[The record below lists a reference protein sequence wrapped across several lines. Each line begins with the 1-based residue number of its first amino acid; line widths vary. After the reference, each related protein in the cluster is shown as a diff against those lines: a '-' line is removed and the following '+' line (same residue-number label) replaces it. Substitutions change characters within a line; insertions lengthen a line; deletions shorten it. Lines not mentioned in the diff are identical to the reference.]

1 MAKIILNVDLNAAP
15 AQKELKALENAIKGI
30 ADTLSNVKADKNLT
44 AQINALTK
52 NYTALANAAQKV
64 TKTNNQNAISE
75 EKLAREKEKTRK
87 ATAQANLSEEKL
99 NQTRKKATVET
110 EKQTTATKK
119 NTDAQIQSNSAFLK
133 SQIRLAAYS
142 TAVNLLKSAFTSL
155 NQTLVQTED
164 AVIALQ
170 RVLPEGSATDSQIAD
185 DLYNMAQSYGQA
197 FDGVQQATQ
206 NFAKAGLDYEDSLKA
221 TEAALVAV
229 NVAEL
234 DVTQATEG
242 MIAIMTQFGYTAED
256 LMNIVDMLNKVGD
269 QYAVSSEKLLT
280 ALQRTG
286 SSAANANL
294 SLEETIG
301 LVTALSEATGR
312 SGENIGTAV
321 NSLIQYT
328 RKASSLDVFA
338 QLSDSAAQAVEDF
351 RLGGADIL
359 DIWREVAT
367 SINSMS
373 AEQENLLNE
382 WLATDEMQSLT
393 QELHDEL
400 GDIFETEEQ
409 VYGTA
414 NTYRQNYFIALLKNM
429 DTVQE
434 ATETAMDSQGY
445 SIQENEKYMQ
455 TYTAQVTALTAQWQ
469 HLVSEEQGFLD
480 FKKDL
485 VGFAS
490 GLLQVIENTGGLV
503 QLFTELGAILG
514 TGFILKHTSD
524 IKEYASAIKNAT
536 QFIRLQREAEE
547 LAKAATEAKARAEQI
562 SATASANSKKAQQ
575 ANTAATKAQA
585 AADQAATAAANAKNL
600 AINLGIGVVIALYTV
615 IKTAIAEAKQARID
629 AAEASEEAAE
639 QTRQEGEELLE
650 LKKEL
655 EETGEATE
663 ELTNKFKEHVKN
675 LDDFS
680 TNVQNLTGDYKEL
693 SKSIREAI
701 SLQAQ
706 EQAEAD
712 SQALID
718 QGLIVEE
725 DTKYI
730 GEIAGSFVD
739 QFVRPYKKDENG
751 NFVLDATNSEVH
763 TSKLEDLLQNTDLY
777 IYAMGL
783 REYANIAKK
792 SGNEIEK
799 VVKYYNALITTK
811 DKLID
816 ELENDNSDKNIKK
829 AYEIINRQ
837 LSELEHV
844 KDYIE
849 KLENAQ
855 YSNWFAKV
863 TGYINSKPEILDT
876 PEATEN
882 YVNNVLKEI
891 DSDNVYSEEKY
902 GDAEKQKENFLEI
915 FGLLTGYRIELDET
929 GNAQVEV
936 SNTTEETTKEFEKQS
951 EALNTISKSF
961 STAQNALSE
970 FNQNGSL
977 SGSTLLEIRNQYKD
991 VVPNID
997 EYISALSKEGI
1008 TADEVEQKMAELAVA
1023 QAESAIQTGELS
1035 SENVDLIAA
1044 LLKENGVVN
1053 ATEVAYKLLAEQKAK
1068 SAAASLD
1075 LNNITEESFDKALD
1089 SANAIL
1095 NQGGA
1100 AEYTK
1105 KQFMKLVAQET
1116 IFNNSSLDVQGKID
1130 ALNELAA
1137 AAGIANELISVSPS
1151 LMSSF
1156 VDEKVR
1162 EGMTANEAKQEY
1174 LKNIYNDFLSELQ
1187 NSKWNYENKKIEI
1200 DTTDDGSGSQTEN
1213 QTDTYLE
1220 NLKNIVELR
1229 QSELSLLEKQDRPI
1243 SEQIAKQY
1251 EIKAALQ
1258 DELNYLISIGED
1270 QVEINNLRG
1279 QLLDIDS
1286 QIVDLRKQEYEERR
1300 SYLENE
1306 LSLMEAQ
1313 DKNYQEQTAKIRE
1326 IQEVLHLYADYLR
1339 SIGASQE
1346 DINDLSMDW
1355 LDYMEQIQQ
1364 LQIDYYESER
1374 SLLESEIAIRKN
1386 QASID
1391 EIISMYQKVQDLL
1404 HQQAE
1409 YLRLIGAEQ
1418 EEINNLSSEW
1428 YNIQQD
1434 IESLKEDALQSA
1446 LEAATKPIE
1455 EEINLREEA
1464 KRKEEEQLD
1473 IEEKK
1478 KAVLEA
1484 QKKLLD
1490 TMAQRNVRVYNAAT
1504 GQWEWQSNA
1513 QDIQDAKEE
1522 LENAQKEYDD
1532 AIYDEQT
1539 NLLQEQV
1546 DWAEKIYEK
1555 IQDGDATNEEIIEL
1569 MKFFSSQ
1576 WSDSDEEGKKFLH
1589 DANIVLG
1596 SIIGAQYDDA
1606 LGVWTDANGHAIFNE
1621 IGSAIS
1627 ANKNE
1632 DGTWLP
1638 IDFTKVRDTIGNF
1651 DVEKLMRQYEIEK
1664 NHLVNPMQYIQSF
1677 NNGRTYNTNSGN
1689 TTYSVNGVNIPQNAS
1704 KELAEVL
1711 TKIFDDMKLY
1721 GN

>member
-1 MAKIILNVDLNAAP
+1 MAKIILNVDLNSAP
-15 AQKELKALENAIKGI
+15 AKEQLKSLQNALQSI
-30 ADTLSNVKADKNLT
+30 ATTLSNVKADKNLT

-64 TKTNNQNAISE
+64 TKVNNQNAIAE
-75 EKLAREKEKTRK
+75 EKLAQAKEKTRK
-87 ATAQANLSEEKL
+87 ATADANTAEEKTT
-99 NQTRKKATVET
+99 QARIKSQQAT
-110 EKQTTATKK
+110 EKHTQSTEK
-119 NTDAQIQSNSAFLK
+119 NTKSVEKNNNSFIKGRLEMTAYLASVQILQ
-133 SQIRLAAYS
+133 
-142 TAVNLLKSAFTSL
+142 SAFTSL
-155 NQTLVQTED
+155 NQTLVETED
-164 AVIALQ
+164 ATIALQ
-170 RVLPEGSATDSQIAD
+170 RVLPEGSATNKQIID
-185 DLYNMAQSYGQA
+185 DLYEMSQSYGQA

-221 TEAALVAV
+221 TKAALVAV

-256 LMNIVDMLNKVGD
+256 LMDIVDMLNKVGD

-301 LVTALSEATGR
+301 LVTSLSEATGR

-321 NSLIQYT
+321 NSLIQYS

-338 QLSDSAAQAVEDF
+338 SLSDDAAQVVEDF
-351 RLGGADIL
+351 RLGGATIL
-359 DIWREVAT
+359 DVWESVAD
-367 SINSMS
+367 SINGMT

-400 GDIFETEEQ
+400 GDIFETTQQ

-485 VGFAS
+485 VEFAS
-490 GLLQVIENTGGLV
+490 GILKVIENTGGLA
-503 QLFTELGAILG
+503 QL
-514 TGFILKHTSD
+514 LKEVSIIGVTVFGV
-524 IKEYASAIKNAT
+524 KNIKNIKT
-536 QFIRLQREAEE
+536 FVDNIRL
-547 LAKAATEAKARAEQI
+547 
-562 SATASANSKKAQQ
+562 
-575 ANTAATKAQA
+575 ATKAQELA
-585 AADQAATAAANAKNL
+585 TKATQAQAAAEKYQEIYSNYMTKANINAATAQKLKTQATKAATTATKAQTAADQAATVAANAKNL
-600 AINLGIGVVIALYTV
+600 AINLGIGILIAAYSAY
-615 IKTAIAEAKQARID
+615 KTYKANQKQALID
-629 AAEASEEAAE
+629 VAEASKEAAE
-639 QTRQEGEELLE
+639 QTQQEVDSLME
-650 LKKEL
+650 LKQEL
-655 EETGEATE
+655 IETGKETN
-663 ELTNKFKEHVKN
+663 ELTNKFEEHIKEMGFTSEEVKELTNNYNSLGEAIDAAIKKKNQEYLLDKQKERVSNEKILENEVKISPYINTKSNDSRSYYDIKDRKVYSSAYGMALELGGEFPELVENLQELANKSYDDRTAENIVAYYKQIEKIIDYMLEKN
-675 LDDFS
+675 LTDNDLYDLLV
-680 TNVQNLTGDYKEL
+680 T
-693 SKSIREAI
+693 
-701 SLQAQ
+701 
-706 EQAEAD
+706 EQAN
-712 SQALID
+712 I
-718 QGLIVEE
+718 E
-725 DTKYI
+725 DY
-730 GEIAGSFVD
+730 V
-739 QFVRPYKKDENG
+739 
-751 NFVLDATNSEVH
+751 
-763 TSKLEDLLQNTDLY
+763 
-777 IYAMGL
+777 
-783 REYANIAKK
+783 
-792 SGNEIEK
+792 
-799 VVKYYNALITTK
+799 
-811 DKLID
+811 
-816 ELENDNSDKNIKK
+816 
-829 AYEIINRQ
+829 IN
-837 LSELEHV
+837 
-844 KDYIE
+844 
-849 KLENAQ
+849 
-855 YSNWFAKV
+855 
-863 TGYINSKPEILDT
+863 YINSKNEENIANLLSIIDEKLIRNPIDSKEEYDKWVNDALRRIEKGEYGEDT
-876 PEATEN
+876 DGLTEAFNN
-882 YVNNVLKEI
+882 YVSLLFPQ
-891 DSDNVYSEEKY
+891 Y
-902 GDAEKQKENFLEI
+902 QKE
-915 FGLLTGYRIELDET
+915 
-929 GNAQVEV
+929 
-936 SNTTEETTKEFEKQS
+936 TEEGTDSQKEFEKSIEESTESLEKQS

-961 STAQNALSE
+961 STAKNALSE

-991 VVPNID
+991 VVPDID
-997 EYISALSKEGI
+997 TYINALSKQNI
-1008 TADEVEQKMAELAVA
+1008 TEEDVKKTLAELAVA
-1023 QAESAIQTGELS
+1023 QAESAIETGDLS
-1035 SENVDLIAA
+1035 EENEGLIAA
-1044 LLKENGVVN
+1044 LLKENGVLN
-1053 ATEVAYKLLAEQKAK
+1053 ANEVAHNLLFRAK
-1068 SAAASLD
+1068 VEEKAASVD
-1075 LNNITEESFDKALD
+1075 LNDTTGESY
-1089 SANAIL
+1089 NAFINEGL
-1095 NQGGA
+1095 A

-1105 KQFMKLVAQET
+1105 EQLAALVAQMQ
-1116 IFNNSSLDVQGKID
+1116 IFNNTDLSTFQKVQK
-1130 ALNELAA
+1130 LNEIGDAA
-1137 AAGIANELISVSPS
+1137 LRASTRLQYQEFIDNYFLEHAGELTT
-1151 LMSSF
+1151 LT
-1156 VDEKVR
+1156 E
-1162 EGMTANEAKQEY
+1162 ANEAWLRYSEEH
-1174 LKNIYNDFLSELQ
+1174 LSELFGT
-1187 NSKWNYENKKIEI
+1187 KKDLPTKIDDENNNGNE
-1200 DTTDDGSGSQTEN
+1200 
-1213 QTDTYLE
+1213 TDTYLE

-1258 DELNYLISIGED
+1258 DELNYLISIGAD

-1434 IESLKEDALQSA
+1434 IESLKEDALQNA

-1490 TMAQRNVRVYNAAT
+1490 TMAQRNVRVYNTAT

-1569 MKFFSSQ
+1569 MKFFSNQ

-1596 SIIGAQYDDA
+1596 SIIGATYDDA
-1606 LGVWTDANGHAIFNE
+1606 TGTWTNSSGHAIFSE

-1677 NNGRTYNTNSGN
+1677 NNGRTYNNSGN
-1689 TTYSVNGVNIPQNAS
+1689 TTTTSYSLNGVTIPQNAS

>member
-242 MIAIMTQFGYTAED
+242 MIAIMTQFGYTAND
-256 LMNIVDMLNKVGD
+256 LMDIVDMLNKVGD
-269 QYAVSSEKLLT
+269 QYAVSSDKLLT

-286 SSAANANL
+286 STAANANL

-338 QLSDSAAQAVEDF
+338 QLSDGAAQAVEDF

-429 DTVQE
+429 DTVME
-434 ATETAMDSQGY
+434 ATKTAQNAQGY
-445 SIQENEKYMQ
+445 SQAENEKYMQ

-663 ELTNKFKEHVKN
+663 ELTNKFKEHVKD
-675 LDDFS
+675 LDYVS
-680 TNVQNLTGDYKEL
+680 ENVKSLTGDYKEL
-693 SKSIREAI
+693 SDATRQAMAEQAIQQAKDDEIALEKSERLVQKDTKIDSYFRTGAI
-701 SLQAQ
+701 SEFYENPLYISRRLTDFQYRNLQ
-706 EQAEAD
+706 
-712 SQALID
+712 
-718 QGLIVEE
+718 
-725 DTKYI
+725 KYI
-730 GEIAGSFVD
+730 DEYEELSKEDQKLIAAIEAAG
-739 QFVRPYKKDENG
+739 KKAYEND
-751 NFVLDATNSEVH
+751 NNP
-763 TSKLEDLLQNTDLY
+763 
-777 IYAMGL
+777 
-783 REYANIAKK
+783 EYVA
-792 SGNEIEK
+792 E
-799 VVKYYNALITTK
+799 YYNALK
-811 DKLID
+811 EALP
-816 ELENDNSDKNIKK
+816 ELTETDLLFDLVSK
-829 AYEIINRQ
+829 
-837 LSELEHV
+837 ELNNLQYVE
-844 KDYIE
+844 DYIE
-849 KLENAQ
+849 KLGNSK
-855 YSNWFAKV
+855 YSNVVAAV
-863 TGYINSKPEILDT
+863 NNYLSKKENLDIGET
-876 PEATEN
+876 PESVEE
-882 YVNNVLKEI
+882 YVNRVLNEI
-891 DSDNVYSEEKY
+891 DDGYYKGRGFGTKEE
-902 GDAEKQKENFLEI
+902 AKENFLEYI
-915 FGLLTGYRIELDET
+915 NVLFPDYQIELEKT

-936 SNTTEETTKEFEKQS
+936 SNTTDETTEAFEKQS
-951 EALNTISKSF
+951 EALDTISKSF
-961 STAQNALSE
+961 STAKNALSE

-977 SGSTLLEIRNQYKD
+977 SGSTLLEIRDQYKD

-997 EYISALSKEGI
+997 EYISDLSKEGVA
-1008 TADEVEQKMAELAVA
+1008 ADEVKGIMAELAVA

-1035 SENVDLIAA
+1035 IENFDLIAT
-1044 LLKENGVVN
+1044 LLKENGVLN
-1053 ATEVAYKLLAEQKAK
+1053 ANKVAYEILSQAKAEQE
-1068 SAAASLD
+1068 AASID
-1075 LNNITEESFDKALD
+1075 LNNITKKSFASALD
-1089 SANAIL
+1089 NANAIL

-1100 AEYTK
+1100 AEYTRE
-1105 KQFMKLVAQET
+1105 QFFKLVAEET

-1130 ALNELAA
+1130 ALNELAV

-1162 EGMTANEAKQEY
+1162 EGMTANEAKREY
-1174 LKNIYNDFLSELQ
+1174 LKNIYNDFQSELQ

-1270 QVEINNLRG
+1270 QVEINNLRE

-1313 DKNYQEQTAKIRE
+1313 DKNYQEQTEKIRE

-1346 DINDLSMDW
+1346 EINDLSMDW

-1434 IESLKEDALQSA
+1434 IESLKEDALQNA
-1446 LEAATKPIE
+1446 MEAATKPIE

-1464 KRKEEEQLD
+1464 KQKEEEQLD

-1532 AIYDEQT
+1532 ALYDKQT

-1569 MKFFSSQ
+1569 MKFFSNQ

-1596 SIIGAQYDDA
+1596 SIIGATYDDA
-1606 LGVWTDANGHAIFNE
+1606 TGTWTNSSGHAIFNE
-1621 IGSAIS
+1621 IGSAIK

-1689 TTYSVNGVNIPQNAS
+1689 TTSYSLNGVTIPQNAS

>member
-1 MAKIILNVDLNAAP
+1 MAKIILNVDLNSAP
-15 AQKELKALENAIKGI
+15 AKEQLKSLQNAIQSI
-30 ADTLSNVKADKNLT
+30 ATTLSNVKADKNLT

-64 TKTNNQNAISE
+64 TKVNNQNAIAE
-75 EKLAREKEKTRK
+75 EKLAQAKEKTRK
-87 ATAQANLSEEKL
+87 ATADANTAEEKTT
-99 NQTRKKATVET
+99 QARIKSQQAT
-110 EKQTTATKK
+110 EKHTQSTEK
-119 NTDAQIQSNSAFLK
+119 NTKSVEKNNNSFIKGRLEMTAYLASVQILQ
-133 SQIRLAAYS
+133 
-142 TAVNLLKSAFTSL
+142 SAFTSL
-155 NQTLVQTED
+155 NQTLVETED
-164 AVIALQ
+164 ATIALQ
-170 RVLPEGSATDSQIAD
+170 RVLPEGSATNQQIID
-185 DLYNMAQSYGQA
+185 DLYEMSQSYGQA

-221 TEAALVAV
+221 TKAALVAV

-256 LMNIVDMLNKVGD
+256 LMDIVDMLNKVGD

-301 LVTALSEATGR
+301 LVTSLSEATGR

-321 NSLIQYT
+321 NSLIQYS

-338 QLSDSAAQAVEDF
+338 SLSDDAAQVVEDF
-351 RLGGADIL
+351 RLGGATIL
-359 DIWREVAT
+359 DVWEAVAD
-367 SINSMS
+367 SINGMT

-400 GDIFETEEQ
+400 GDIFETTQQ

-455 TYTAQVTALTAQWQ
+455 TYTAQVTALTEQWQ

-485 VGFAS
+485 VEFAS
-490 GLLQVIENTGGLV
+490 GILTVIENTGGLA
-503 QLFTELGAILG
+503 QLLKELSVILG
-514 TGFILKHTSD
+514 TGFILKHTSE
-524 IKEYASAIKNAT
+524 IKEYANSIKNVT
-536 QFIRLQREAEE
+536 KIIKLQKEAEE

-600 AINLGIGVVIALYTV
+600 AINLGIGILIAAYSAY
-615 IKTAIAEAKQARID
+615 KTYKANQKQALID
-629 AAEASEEAAE
+629 SADASKEASE
-639 QTRQEGEELLE
+639 QTQQEVDSLME
-650 LKKEL
+650 LKQEL
-655 EETGEATE
+655 IETGKETN
-663 ELTNKFKEHVKN
+663 ELTNKFEEHIKEMGFTSEEVKELTNNYNSLGEAIDAAIKKKNKEYLLDKQKERVSNEKN
-675 LDDFS
+675 LEENVEISSQTS
-680 TNVQNLTGDYKEL
+680 TARAKRGDYIYYFDVESGTYYSPAYQMALGLGGELPELVGNLQELANKSYDDRTAENIVAYYKQIEKIIDYMLEKEL
-693 SKSIREAI
+693 TDND
-701 SLQAQ
+701 LYDLLVT
-706 EQAEAD
+706 EQAN
-712 SQALID
+712 I
-718 QGLIVEE
+718 E
-725 DTKYI
+725 DY
-730 GEIAGSFVD
+730 V
-739 QFVRPYKKDENG
+739 
-751 NFVLDATNSEVH
+751 
-763 TSKLEDLLQNTDLY
+763 
-777 IYAMGL
+777 
-783 REYANIAKK
+783 
-792 SGNEIEK
+792 
-799 VVKYYNALITTK
+799 
-811 DKLID
+811 
-816 ELENDNSDKNIKK
+816 
-829 AYEIINRQ
+829 IN
-837 LSELEHV
+837 
-844 KDYIE
+844 
-849 KLENAQ
+849 
-855 YSNWFAKV
+855 
-863 TGYINSKPEILDT
+863 YINSKNEENIANLLSIIDEKLIRNPIDSKEEYDKWVKDALKRIEKGEYGEDT
-876 PEATEN
+876 EGLTESFNNYVSLLLPQYQKETEN
-882 YVNNVLKEI
+882 TI
-891 DSDNVYSEEKY
+891 SEQEK
-902 GDAEKQKENFLEI
+902 L
-915 FGLLTGYRIELDET
+915 
-929 GNAQVEV
+929 
-936 SNTTEETTKEFEKQS
+936 KQS
-951 EALNTISKSF
+951 LEESAEALNTISKSF
-961 STAQNALSE
+961 STAKNALSE

-977 SGSTLLEIRNQYKD
+977 SGSTLLEIRDQYKD
-991 VVPNID
+991 VVPDID
-997 EYISALSKEGI
+997 SYINDLSKEGVA
-1008 TADEVEQKMAELAVA
+1008 ADEVKGIMAELAVA

-1035 SENVDLIAA
+1035 IENFDLIAT
-1044 LLKENGVVN
+1044 LLKENGVLN
-1053 ATEVAYKLLAEQKAK
+1053 ANKVAYEILSQAKAEQE
-1068 SAAASLD
+1068 AASID
-1075 LNNITEESFDKALD
+1075 LNNITKKSFASALD
-1089 SANAIL
+1089 NANAIL

-1100 AEYTK
+1100 AEYTRE
-1105 KQFMKLVAQET
+1105 QFFKLVAEET

-1130 ALNELAA
+1130 ALNELAV

-1162 EGMTANEAKQEY
+1162 EGMTANEAKREY
-1174 LKNIYNDFLSELQ
+1174 LKNIYNDFQSELQ

-1346 DINDLSMDW
+1346 EINDLSIDW

-1364 LQIDYYESER
+1364 LQIDNYESER

-1434 IESLKEDALQSA
+1434 IESLKEDALQNA

-1478 KAVLEA
+1478 KGVLEA

-1490 TMAQRNVRVYNAAT
+1490 TMAQRNVRVYNTAT

-1555 IQDGDATNEEIIEL
+1555 IQDGDATNEEIVEL
-1569 MKFFSSQ
+1569 MKFFSNQ

-1596 SIIGAQYDDA
+1596 SIIGATYDDA
-1606 LGVWTDANGHAIFNE
+1606 TGTWTNSSGHAIFSE

-1651 DVEKLMRQYEIEK
+1651 DVEKLMRQYEIEN

-1689 TTYSVNGVNIPQNAS
+1689 TTSYSLNGVTIPQNAS

>member
-64 TKTNNQNAISE
+64 TKVNNQNAIAEEKLAQAKEKTRKVNNQNAISE

-110 EKQTTATKK
+110 EKKTTATKK

-269 QYAVSSEKLLT
+269 QYAVSSDKLLT

-286 SSAANANL
+286 STAANANL

-328 RKASSLDVFA
+328 RKESSLDVFA

-429 DTVQE
+429 DTVME
-434 ATETAMDSQGY
+434 ATQTAQNAQGY
-445 SIQENEKYMQ
+445 SQAENEKYMQ
-455 TYTAQVTALTAQWQ
+455 TYTAQVTALTAKWQ

-536 QFIRLQREAEE
+536 HFIKLQREAEE

-575 ANTAATKAQA
+575 ANTAATKAQT

-600 AINLGIGVVIALYTV
+600 AINLGIGVVLALYTG

-629 AAEASEEAAE
+629 AAEAAAEAAE
-639 QTRQEGEELLE
+639 QTRQEGEALLE
-650 LKKEL
+650 LKNEL
-655 EETGEATE
+655 EETGEETE
-663 ELTNKFKEHVKN
+663 ELGNKFKEHVKD
-675 LDDFS
+675 LDYVS
-680 TNVQNLTGDYKEL
+680 ENVKSLTGDYKEL
-693 SKSIREAI
+693 SDATRQAMAEQAIQQAKDDEIALEKSERLVQKDTKIDSYFRTGAI
-701 SLQAQ
+701 SEFYENPLYISRRLTDFQYRNLQ
-706 EQAEAD
+706 
-712 SQALID
+712 
-718 QGLIVEE
+718 
-725 DTKYI
+725 KYI
-730 GEIAGSFVD
+730 DEYEELSKEDQKLIAAIEAAG
-739 QFVRPYKKDENG
+739 KKAYEND
-751 NFVLDATNSEVH
+751 NNPE
-763 TSKLEDLLQNTDLY
+763 Y
-777 IYAMGL
+777 IA
-783 REYANIAKK
+783 E
-792 SGNEIEK
+792 
-799 VVKYYNALITTK
+799 YYNALK
-811 DKLID
+811 EALP
-816 ELENDNSDKNIKK
+816 ELTETDLLFDLVSK
-829 AYEIINRQ
+829 
-837 LSELEHV
+837 ELNNLQYVE
-844 KDYIE
+844 DYIE
-849 KLENAQ
+849 KLNNSQ
-855 YSNWFAKV
+855 YSNWYSKV
-863 TGYINSKPEILDT
+863 TEYINANPEILDT
-876 PEATEN
+876 QKETEN

-891 DSDNVYSEEKY
+891 ASNEVYTDQKKY
-902 GDAEKQKENFLEI
+902 GDIKQQKENFLEI
-915 FGLLTGYRIELDET
+915 FALLTGYRIELDET
-929 GNAQVEV
+929 GNAQVKV
-936 SNTTEETTKEFEKQS
+936 SNTTDETTEALEKQS
-951 EALNTISKSF
+951 EALDTISKSF
-961 STAQNALSE
+961 STAKNALSE

-991 VVPNID
+991 VVPDID
-997 EYISALSKEGI
+997 TYINALSKQNI
-1008 TADEVEQKMAELAVA
+1008 TEEDVKKTLAELAVA

-1044 LLKENGVVN
+1044 LLKENGVLNSVEAATLLVNKAKAEMAANSAENYNKFISETTAIGLTKSQLTALYVQEKIYNNTKLNPQDKVN
-1053 ATEVAYKLLAEQKAK
+1053 AFNQIVT
-1068 SAAASLD
+1068 SAGLASL
-1075 LNNITEESFDKALD
+1075 A
-1089 SANAIL
+1089 
-1095 NQGGA
+1095 
-1100 AEYTK
+1100 
-1105 KQFMKLVAQET
+1105 
-1116 IFNNSSLDVQGKID
+1116 
-1130 ALNELAA
+1130 
-1137 AAGIANELISVSPS
+1137 
-1151 LMSSF
+1151 
-1156 VDEKVR
+1156 
-1162 EGMTANEAKQEY
+1162 
-1174 LKNIYNDFLSELQ
+1174 
-1187 NSKWNYENKKIEI
+1187 I
-1200 DTTDDGSGSQTEN
+1200 DTTTQAFKDLDAAGKSEYINNKIQEFIDNYGAKKLEIMNSITDGGDYEN
-1213 QTDTYLE
+1213 QTDEYLE
-1220 NLKNIVELR
+1220 SLKDIVELR

-1279 QLLDIDS
+1279 ELLDIDAA
-1286 QIVDLRKQEYEERR
+1286 IVELQEEEKELRKQEYEERR

-1346 DINDLSMDW
+1346 EINDLSIDW

-1490 TMAQRNVRVYNAAT
+1490 TMAQRNVRVYNTAT

-1569 MKFFSSQ
+1569 MKFFSNQ

-1596 SIIGAQYDDA
+1596 SIIGATYDDA
-1606 LGVWTDANGHAIFNE
+1606 TGTWTNSSGHAIFSE

-1689 TTYSVNGVNIPQNAS
+1689 TTSYSLNGVTIPQNAS

>member
-1 MAKIILNVDLNAAP
+1 MAKIILNVDLNSAP
-15 AQKELKALENAIKGI
+15 AKEQLKSLQNAIQSI
-30 ADTLSNVKADKNLT
+30 ATTLSNVKADKNLT

-64 TKTNNQNAISE
+64 TKVNNQNAIAE
-75 EKLAREKEKTRK
+75 EKLAQAKEKTRK
-87 ATAQANLSEEKL
+87 ATADANTAEEKTT
-99 NQTRKKATVET
+99 QARIKSQQAT
-110 EKQTTATKK
+110 EKHTQSTEK
-119 NTDAQIQSNSAFLK
+119 NTKSVEKNNNSFIK
-133 SQIRLAAYS
+133 GRLEMTAYLES
-142 TAVNLLKSAFTSL
+142 VKILQSAFTSL
-155 NQTLVQTED
+155 NQTLVETED
-164 AVIALQ
+164 ATIALQ
-170 RVLPEGSATDSQIAD
+170 RVLPEGSATNKQIID
-185 DLYNMAQSYGQA
+185 DLYEMSQSYGQA

-221 TEAALVAV
+221 TKAALVAV

-256 LMNIVDMLNKVGD
+256 LMDIVDMLNKVGD

-301 LVTALSEATGR
+301 LVTSLSEATGR

-321 NSLIQYT
+321 NSLIQYS

-338 QLSDSAAQAVEDF
+338 SLSDDAAQVVEDF
-351 RLGGADIL
+351 RLGGATIL
-359 DIWREVAT
+359 DVWEAVAD
-367 SINSMS
+367 SINGMT

-400 GDIFETEEQ
+400 GDIFETTQQ

-414 NTYRQNYFIALLKNM
+414 NTYRQNYFISLLRNM

-485 VGFAS
+485 VEFAS
-490 GLLQVIENTGGLV
+490 GILQVIENTGGLS
-503 QLFTELGAILG
+503 QLLKELSVILG
-514 TGFILKHTSD
+514 TGFILKHTSE
-524 IKEYASAIKNAT
+524 IKEYANSIKNVT
-536 QFIRLQREAEE
+536 KIIKLQKEAEE

-562 SATASANSKKAQQ
+562 SATANISSTEAQK

-585 AADQAATAAANAKNL
+585 AADKAATVAANAKNL
-600 AINLGIGVVIALYTV
+600 AINLGIGILIAAYSAY
-615 IKTAIAEAKQARID
+615 KTYKSNQKQALID
-629 AAEASEEAAE
+629 SADASKEAAE
-639 QTRQEGEELLE
+639 QTQQEVDSLMELKQELIDTGKETDELNNKFEEHIKEMGFTSEEVKKLTNDYNNLGDAIDAAIKKKNAEQHGKDKISVYDAEQVLLDGSKILDEIRHSDFNAMEGEYYKSWIETWAMELNIDDTA
-650 LKKEL
+650 KKEIQSKMAKISAAADIAYERWNAKDL
-655 EETGEATE
+655 INLYNLIQNALPDIIDYARTDEKAKR
-663 ELTNKFKEHVKN
+663 LYEH
-675 LDDFS
+675 L
-680 TNVQNLTGDYKEL
+680 
-693 SKSIREAI
+693 
-701 SLQAQ
+701 Q
-706 EQAEAD
+706 EQ
-712 SQALID
+712 
-718 QGLIVEE
+718 
-725 DTKYI
+725 
-730 GEIAGSFVD
+730 
-739 QFVRPYKKDENG
+739 
-751 NFVLDATNSEVH
+751 
-763 TSKLEDLLQNTDLY
+763 
-777 IYAMGL
+777 
-783 REYANIAKK
+783 
-792 SGNEIEK
+792 
-799 VVKYYNALITTK
+799 
-811 DKLID
+811 
-816 ELENDNSDKNIKK
+816 
-829 AYEIINRQ
+829 
-837 LSELEHV
+837 
-844 KDYIE
+844 
-849 KLENAQ
+849 
-855 YSNWFAKV
+855 
-863 TGYINSKPEILDT
+863 
-876 PEATEN
+876 
-882 YVNNVLKEI
+882 LKEI
-891 DSDNVYSEEKY
+891 EYAEEYIQAANEENKSNLLTVIDEKLSKNPIDSKEEYDKWVKDALNRIEKGEY
-902 GDAEKQKENFLEI
+902 GEDTEGLTEAFNNYVSLLFPQYQKE
-915 FGLLTGYRIELDET
+915 
-929 GNAQVEV
+929 
-936 SNTTEETTKEFEKQS
+936 TEEGTDKQEEWKKS
-951 EALNTISKSF
+951 LEESTEALDTISKSF
-961 STAQNALSE
+961 STAKNALSE

-977 SGSTLLEIRNQYKD
+977 SGSTLLQIRDQYKD
-991 VVPNID
+991 AVPDID
-997 EYISALSKEGI
+997 TYINALSKKGVTEEDVKK
-1008 TADEVEQKMAELAVA
+1008 TLAELAMI
-1023 QAESAIQTGELS
+1023 QTKSAIQTGNLTA
-1035 SENVDLIAA
+1035 ENLDLVAA
-1044 LLKENGVVN
+1044 LLKENDVVN
-1053 ATEVAYKLLAEQKAK
+1053 ANQAAYALLNEEKIK
-1068 SAAASLD
+1068 EKTASID
-1075 LNNITEESFDKALD
+1075 LNNITKDGFDTALNN
-1089 SANAIL
+1089 ANAIL

-1100 AEYTK
+1100 AQYTRQ
-1105 KQFMKLVAQET
+1105 QFLDLVAQET
-1116 IFNNSSLDVQGKID
+1116 IFNNSELDVKGKIEALGRLAVAAGLAKDSLDT
-1130 ALNELAA
+1130 
-1137 AAGIANELISVSPS
+1137 
-1151 LMSSF
+1151 SSSEYNNF
-1156 VDEKVR
+1156 IRRKTNA
-1162 EGMTANEAKQEY
+1162 GMTVEQAQQEY
-1174 LKNIYNDFLSELQ
+1174 LSREYQELLDNINFDPYNPVT
-1187 NSKWNYENKKIEI
+1187 I
-1200 DTTDDGSGSQTEN
+1200 DITDDDGSGSQTEN

-1346 DINDLSMDW
+1346 DINDLSIDW

-1434 IESLKEDALQSA
+1434 IESLKEDALQNA

-1490 TMAQRNVRVYNAAT
+1490 TMAQRNVRVYNTAT

-1569 MKFFSSQ
+1569 MKFFSNQ

-1596 SIIGAQYDDA
+1596 SIIGAKYDDA
-1606 LGVWTDANGHAIFNE
+1606 LGVWTDANGHAIFND
-1621 IGSAIS
+1621 IGSAIK

-1638 IDFTKVRDTIGNF
+1638 IDFTKVRDTIGNM
-1651 DVEKLMRQYEIEK
+1651 DVEKLMRQYEIEN

-1689 TTYSVNGVNIPQNAS
+1689 TTSYSLNGVTIPQNAS

>member
-1 MAKIILNVDLNAAP
+1 MAKIILNVDLNSAP
-15 AQKELKALENAIKGI
+15 AKEQLKSLQNAIQSI
-30 ADTLSNVKADKNLT
+30 ATTLSNVKADKNLT

-64 TKTNNQNAISE
+64 TKVNNQNAIAE
-75 EKLAREKEKTRK
+75 EKLAQAKEKTRK
-87 ATAQANLSEEKL
+87 ATADANTAEEKTT
-99 NQTRKKATVET
+99 QARIKSQQAT
-110 EKQTTATKK
+110 EKHTQSTEK
-119 NTDAQIQSNSAFLK
+119 NTKSVEKNNNSFIKGRLEMTAYLASVQILQ
-133 SQIRLAAYS
+133 
-142 TAVNLLKSAFTSL
+142 SAFTSL
-155 NQTLVQTED
+155 NQTLVETED
-164 AVIALQ
+164 ATIALQ
-170 RVLPEGSATDSQIAD
+170 RVLPEGSATNKQIID
-185 DLYNMAQSYGQA
+185 DLYEMSQSYGQA

-221 TEAALVAV
+221 TKAALVAV

-256 LMNIVDMLNKVGD
+256 LMDIVDMLNKVGD

-301 LVTALSEATGR
+301 LVTSLSEATGR

-321 NSLIQYT
+321 NSLIQYS

-338 QLSDSAAQAVEDF
+338 SLSDDAAQVVEDF
-351 RLGGADIL
+351 RLGGATIL
-359 DIWREVAT
+359 DVWESVAD
-367 SINSMS
+367 SINGMT

-400 GDIFETEEQ
+400 GDIFETTQQ

-485 VGFAS
+485 VEFAS
-490 GLLQVIENTGGLV
+490 GILTVIENTGGLA
-503 QLFTELGAILG
+503 QL
-514 TGFILKHTSD
+514 LKEVSIIGVTVFGVKNINN
-524 IKEYASAIKNAT
+524 IKTFVDN
-536 QFIRLQREAEE
+536 IRL
-547 LAKAATEAKARAEQI
+547 
-562 SATASANSKKAQQ
+562 
-575 ANTAATKAQA
+575 ATKAQELATKATQAQA
-585 AADQAATAAANAKNL
+585 AAEQYQSIYSNYMSKANINAATAQKLKTQATKAATTATEAQTVADQAATAAANAKNL
-600 AINLGIGVVIALYTV
+600 AINLGIGILIAAYSAY
-615 IKTAIAEAKQARID
+615 KTYKSNQKQALID
-629 AAEASEEAAE
+629 SADASKEAAE
-639 QTRQEGEELLE
+639 QTQQEVDSLME
-650 LKKEL
+650 LKQELIDTGKETDEL
-655 EETGEATE
+655 NNKFEEHIKEMGFTSEE
-663 ELTNKFKEHVKN
+663 VKELTNN
-675 LDDFS
+675 YNSL
-680 TNVQNLTGDYKEL
+680 G
-693 SKSIREAI
+693 EAI
-701 SLQAQ
+701 DAAIKKKNQEYLLDKQKERVSNEKILENEVKISPKTSTRRRDYIYYFDVESGTYYSPAYQMALGLGGELPELVENLQELANKSYDNRTAENIVAYY
-706 EQAEAD
+706 EQIEKI
-712 SQALID
+712 ID
-718 QGLIVEE
+718 YML
-725 DTKYI
+725 
-730 GEIAGSFVD
+730 
-739 QFVRPYKKDENG
+739 EN
-751 NFVLDATNSEVH
+751 
-763 TSKLEDLLQNTDLY
+763 KLTDNDLY
-777 IYAMGL
+777 NL
-783 REYANIAKK
+783 LVTEESNI
-792 SGNEIEK
+792 E
-799 VVKYYNALITTK
+799 
-811 DKLID
+811 
-816 ELENDNSDKNIKK
+816 
-829 AYEIINRQ
+829 
-837 LSELEHV
+837 
-844 KDYIE
+844 DYV
-849 KLENAQ
+849 L
-855 YSNWFAKV
+855 
-863 TGYINSKPEILDT
+863 
-876 PEATEN
+876 N
-882 YVNNVLKEI
+882 YVNSKNEENIANLLSIIDEKLIRNPI
-891 DSDNVYSEEKY
+891 DSKEEYDKWVKDALNRIEKGEY
-902 GDAEKQKENFLEI
+902 GEDTEGLTEAFNNYVSLLFPQYQKETEKGTDKQEEWKKSLEES
-915 FGLLTGYRIELDET
+915 T
-929 GNAQVEV
+929 
-936 SNTTEETTKEFEKQS
+936 
-951 EALNTISKSF
+951 EALDTISKSF
-961 STAQNALSE
+961 ATAQNALSE

-977 SGSTLLEIRNQYKD
+977 SGSTLLEIRDQYKD

-1023 QAESAIQTGELS
+1023 QAESAIETGDLS
-1035 SENVDLIAA
+1035 DENEGLIAA
-1044 LLKENGVVN
+1044 LLKENGVLN
-1053 ATEVAYKLLAEQKAK
+1053 ANEVAHNLIIQAK
-1068 SAAASLD
+1068 IEEKAASVD
-1075 LNNITEESFDKALD
+1075 LNDTTGESY
-1089 SANAIL
+1089 NAFINEGL
-1095 NQGGA
+1095 A
-1100 AEYTK
+1100 AGYTK
-1105 KQFMKLVAQET
+1105 EQLEALVAQMQ
-1116 IFNNSSLDVQGKID
+1116 IFNNTDLSTFQKVQK
-1130 ALNELAA
+1130 LNEIGDAA
-1137 AAGIANELISVSPS
+1137 LRASTRLQYQEFIDNYFLEHAGELTT
-1151 LMSSF
+1151 LT
-1156 VDEKVR
+1156 E
-1162 EGMTANEAKQEY
+1162 ANEAWLRYAEEHY
-1174 LKNIYNDFLSELQ
+1174 SEIWGTKTDLPT
-1187 NSKWNYENKKIEI
+1187 KIDDENNNGNE
-1200 DTTDDGSGSQTEN
+1200 
-1213 QTDTYLE
+1213 TDTYLE

-1279 QLLDIDS
+1279 QLLDIDAA
-1286 QIVDLRKQEYEERR
+1286 IVDLRKQEYESRR

-1364 LQIDYYESER
+1364 LQIDNYESER

-1490 TMAQRNVRVYNAAT
+1490 TMAQRNVRVYNTAT

-1596 SIIGAQYDDA
+1596 SIIGATYDDA
-1606 LGVWTDANGHAIFNE
+1606 LGVWTDANGHAIFND
-1621 IGSAIS
+1621 IGSAIK

-1677 NNGRTYNTNSGN
+1677 NNGKTYNTNSGN
-1689 TTYSVNGVNIPQNAS
+1689 STTTYTVNGVNIPPNAS
-1704 KELAEVL
+1704 KELGDIL

>member
-1 MAKIILNVDLNAAP
+1 MAKIILNVDLNSAP
-15 AQKELKALENAIKGI
+15 AKEQLKSLQNAIQSI
-30 ADTLSNVKADKNLT
+30 ATTLSNVKADKNLT

-64 TKTNNQNAISE
+64 TKVNNQNAIAE
-75 EKLAREKEKTRK
+75 EKLAQAKEKTRK
-87 ATAQANLSEEKL
+87 ATADANTAEEKTT
-99 NQTRKKATVET
+99 QARIKSQQAT
-110 EKQTTATKK
+110 EKHTQSTEK
-119 NTDAQIQSNSAFLK
+119 NTKSVEKNNNSFIKGRLEMTAYLASVQILQ
-133 SQIRLAAYS
+133 
-142 TAVNLLKSAFTSL
+142 SAFTSL
-155 NQTLVQTED
+155 NQTLVETED
-164 AVIALQ
+164 ATIALQ
-170 RVLPEGSATDSQIAD
+170 RVLPEGSATNQQIID
-185 DLYNMAQSYGQA
+185 DLYEMSQSYGQA

-221 TEAALVAV
+221 TKAALVAV

-242 MIAIMTQFGYTAED
+242 MIAIMTQFGYTAND
-256 LMNIVDMLNKVGD
+256 LMDIVDMLNKVGD
-269 QYAVSSEKLLT
+269 QYAVSSDKLLT

-286 SSAANANL
+286 STAANANL

-338 QLSDSAAQAVEDF
+338 QLSDGAAQAVEDF

-429 DTVQE
+429 DTVME
-434 ATETAMDSQGY
+434 ATQTAQNAQGY
-445 SIQENEKYMQ
+445 SQAENEKYMQ

-485 VGFAS
+485 VEFAS
-490 GLLQVIENTGGLV
+490 GILQVIENTGGLS
-503 QLFTELGAILG
+503 QLLKELSVILG
-514 TGFILKHTSD
+514 TGFILKHTSE
-524 IKEYASAIKNAT
+524 IKEYANSIKNVT
-536 QFIRLQREAEE
+536 KIIKLQKEAEE

-562 SATASANSKKAQQ
+562 SATANISSTEAQK

-600 AINLGIGVVIALYTV
+600 AINLGIGILIAAYSAY
-615 IKTAIAEAKQARID
+615 KTYKANQKQELID
-629 AAEASEEAAE
+629 SADASKEAAE
-639 QTRQEGEELLE
+639 QTQQEVDSLME
-650 LKKEL
+650 LKQELIDTGKE
-655 EETGEATE
+655 TE
-663 ELTNKFKEHVKN
+663 ELNNKFEEHI
-675 LDDFS
+675 
-680 TNVQNLTGDYKEL
+680 KEL
-693 SKSIREAI
+693 GFTSDEVKELTNNYNSLGEAI
-701 SLQAQ
+701 DASIKKKNKEYLLDKQKERVNYEKIIKDIIPSFSLS
-706 EQAEAD
+706 EQTNR
-712 SQALID
+712 IR
-718 QGLIVEE
+718 
-725 DTKYI
+725 TPI
-730 GEIAGSFVD
+730 GS
-739 QFVRPYKKDENG
+739 
-751 NFVLDATNSEVH
+751 NSYR
-763 TSKLEDLLQNTDLY
+763 TDFLTDLEY
-777 IYAMGL
+777 YA
-783 REYANIAKK
+783 YNI
-792 SGNEIEK
+792 GDEK
-799 VVKYYNALITTK
+799 L
-811 DKLID
+811 L
-816 ELENDNSDKNIKK
+816 SDM
-829 AYEIINRQ
+829 EE
-837 LSELEHV
+837 LSELNRTAMNERSI
-844 KDYIE
+844 DNIE
-849 KLENAQ
+849 KYYEKMDDILNYMLEYDLENSDAYDILYNELNRYSDYMQKYFEAKKEEDKANLLSIIDEKLIRNPIDSKEEYDKWVNDALNRIEKGEYGEDTEGLTEAFNNYVSLLLPQ
-855 YSNWFAKV
+855 YQK
-863 TGYINSKPEILDT
+863 E
-876 PEATEN
+876 TEN
-882 YVNNVLKEI
+882 TI
-891 DSDNVYSEEKY
+891 SEQEK
-902 GDAEKQKENFLEI
+902 L
-915 FGLLTGYRIELDET
+915 
-929 GNAQVEV
+929 
-936 SNTTEETTKEFEKQS
+936 KQS
-951 EALNTISKSF
+951 LEESAEALDTISKSF
-961 STAQNALSE
+961 STAKNALSE

-977 SGSTLLEIRNQYKD
+977 SGSTLLQIRDQYKD
-991 VVPNID
+991 VVPDID
-997 EYISALSKEGI
+997 TYINALSKQNI
-1008 TADEVEQKMAELAVA
+1008 TEEDVKKTLADLAVEQAK
-1023 QAESAIQTGELS
+1023 SAIKTGDLS
-1035 SENVDLIAA
+1035 DENEGLIAA
-1044 LLKENGVVN
+1044 LLKENGVLN
-1053 ATEVAYKLLAEQKAK
+1053 ANEVAHNLIIQAK
-1068 SAAASLD
+1068 IEEKAASVD
-1075 LNNITEESFDKALD
+1075 LNDTTGESY
-1089 SANAIL
+1089 NAFINEGL
-1095 NQGGA
+1095 A

-1105 KQFMKLVAQET
+1105 EQLAALVAQMQ
-1116 IFNNSSLDVQGKID
+1116 IFNNTDLSTFQKVQK
-1130 ALNELAA
+1130 LNEIGDAA
-1137 AAGIANELISVSPS
+1137 LRASTRLQYQEFIDNYFLEHAGELTT
-1151 LMSSF
+1151 LT
-1156 VDEKVR
+1156 E
-1162 EGMTANEAKQEY
+1162 ANEAWLRYSEEH
-1174 LKNIYNDFLSELQ
+1174 LSELFGT
-1187 NSKWNYENKKIEI
+1187 KKDLPTKIDDENNNGNE
-1200 DTTDDGSGSQTEN
+1200 
-1213 QTDTYLE
+1213 TDTYLE

-1270 QVEINNLRG
+1270 QVEINNLRE

-1346 DINDLSMDW
+1346 EINDLSMDW

-1364 LQIDYYESER
+1364 LQIDNYESER

-1569 MKFFSSQ
+1569 MKFFSNQ

-1596 SIIGAQYDDA
+1596 SIIGATYDDA
-1606 LGVWTDANGHAIFNE
+1606 TGTWTNSSGHAIFSE

-1651 DVEKLMRQYEIEK
+1651 DVEKLMRQYEIEN

>member
-1 MAKIILNVDLNAAP
+1 MAKIILNVDLNSAP
-15 AQKELKALENAIKGI
+15 AKEQLKSLQNAIQSI
-30 ADTLSNVKADKNLT
+30 ATTLSNVKADKNLT

-64 TKTNNQNAISE
+64 TKVNNQNAIAE
-75 EKLAREKEKTRK
+75 EKLAQAKEKTRK
-87 ATAQANLSEEKL
+87 ATADANTAEEKTT
-99 NQTRKKATVET
+99 QARIKSQQAT
-110 EKQTTATKK
+110 EKHTQSTEK
-119 NTDAQIQSNSAFLK
+119 NTKSVEKNNNSFIKGRLEMTAYLASVQILQ
-133 SQIRLAAYS
+133 
-142 TAVNLLKSAFTSL
+142 SAFTSL
-155 NQTLVQTED
+155 NQTLVETED
-164 AVIALQ
+164 ATIALQ
-170 RVLPEGSATDSQIAD
+170 RVLPEGSATNQQIID
-185 DLYNMAQSYGQA
+185 DLYEMSQSYGQA

-221 TEAALVAV
+221 TKAALVAV

-301 LVTALSEATGR
+301 LVTSLSEATGR

-321 NSLIQYT
+321 NSLIQYS

-338 QLSDSAAQAVEDF
+338 SLSDDAAQVVEDF
-351 RLGGADIL
+351 RLGGATIL
-359 DIWREVAT
+359 DVWEAVAD
-367 SINSMS
+367 SINGMT

-400 GDIFETEEQ
+400 GDIFETTQQ

-485 VGFAS
+485 VEFAS
-490 GLLQVIENTGGLV
+490 GILTVIENTGGLA
-503 QLFTELGAILG
+503 QLLKELAVILG
-514 TGFILKHTSD
+514 TGFILKHTSE
-524 IKEYASAIKNAT
+524 IKEYANSIKNVT
-536 QFIRLQREAEE
+536 KIIKLQKEAEE

-600 AINLGIGVVIALYTV
+600 AINLGIGILIAAYTAY
-615 IKTAIAEAKQARID
+615 KTYKANQKQALID
-629 AAEASEEAAE
+629 AAEASKEAAE
-639 QTRQEGEELLE
+639 QTKQEVDSLME
-650 LKKEL
+650 LKQEL
-655 EETGEATE
+655 IETGKETN
-663 ELTNKFKEHVKN
+663 ELTNKFEEHIKEMGFTSEEVKELTN
-675 LDDFS
+675 NYNSLGEAIDAAIKKKNQEYLLDKQKERVSNEKILEENVEISSQTS
-680 TNVQNLTGDYKEL
+680 TARAKRGDYIYYFDVESGKYYSPAYGKALKLGGELPELVENLQELANKAYDNRTAENIVAYYEQIEKIIDYMLEKEL
-693 SKSIREAI
+693 TDND
-701 SLQAQ
+701 LYDLLVT
-706 EQAEAD
+706 EQAN
-712 SQALID
+712 I
-718 QGLIVEE
+718 E
-725 DTKYI
+725 DY
-730 GEIAGSFVD
+730 V
-739 QFVRPYKKDENG
+739 
-751 NFVLDATNSEVH
+751 
-763 TSKLEDLLQNTDLY
+763 
-777 IYAMGL
+777 
-783 REYANIAKK
+783 
-792 SGNEIEK
+792 
-799 VVKYYNALITTK
+799 
-811 DKLID
+811 
-816 ELENDNSDKNIKK
+816 
-829 AYEIINRQ
+829 IN
-837 LSELEHV
+837 
-844 KDYIE
+844 
-849 KLENAQ
+849 
-855 YSNWFAKV
+855 
-863 TGYINSKPEILDT
+863 YINSKNEENIANLLSIIDEKLIRNPIDSKEEYDKWVKDALNRIEKGEYGEDT
-876 PEATEN
+876 DGLTEAFNNYVSLLLPQYQKETEN
-882 YVNNVLKEI
+882 TI
-891 DSDNVYSEEKY
+891 SEQEK
-902 GDAEKQKENFLEI
+902 L
-915 FGLLTGYRIELDET
+915 
-929 GNAQVEV
+929 
-936 SNTTEETTKEFEKQS
+936 KQS
-951 EALNTISKSF
+951 LEESAEALNTISKSF
-961 STAQNALSE
+961 STAKNALSE

-977 SGSTLLEIRNQYKD
+977 SGSTLLQIRDQYKD
-991 VVPNID
+991 VVPDID
-997 EYISALSKEGI
+997 TYINALSKQNI
-1008 TADEVEQKMAELAVA
+1008 TEEDVKKTLAELAVE
-1023 QAESAIQTGELS
+1023 QAKSAIKTGDLS
-1035 SENVDLIAA
+1035 DENEGLIAA
-1044 LLKENGVVN
+1044 LLKENGVLN
-1053 ATEVAYKLLAEQKAK
+1053 ANEVAHNLIIRAKLEEK
-1068 SAAASLD
+1068 AASVD
-1075 LNNITEESFDKALD
+1075 LADTTGESY
-1089 SANAIL
+1089 NAFINEGL
-1095 NQGGA
+1095 A

-1105 KQFMKLVAQET
+1105 EQLAALVAQMQ
-1116 IFNNSSLDVQGKID
+1116 IFNNTDLSTFQKVQK
-1130 ALNELAA
+1130 LNEIGDAA
-1137 AAGIANELISVSPS
+1137 LRASTRLQYQEFIDNYFLEHAGELTT
-1151 LMSSF
+1151 LT
-1156 VDEKVR
+1156 E
-1162 EGMTANEAKQEY
+1162 ANEAWLRYSEEH
-1174 LKNIYNDFLSELQ
+1174 LSELFGT
-1187 NSKWNYENKKIEI
+1187 KKDLPTKIDDENNNGNE
-1200 DTTDDGSGSQTEN
+1200 
-1213 QTDTYLE
+1213 TDTYLE

-1339 SIGASQE
+1339 SIGAGQE
-1346 DINDLSMDW
+1346 EINDLSMDW

-1364 LQIDYYESER
+1364 LQIDNYESER

-1434 IESLKEDALQSA
+1434 IESLKDDALQSA

-1490 TMAQRNVRVYNAAT
+1490 TMAQRNVRVYNTAT

-1555 IQDGDATNEEIIEL
+1555 IQDGDATNEEIVEL
-1569 MKFFSSQ
+1569 MKFFSNQ

-1596 SIIGAQYDDA
+1596 SIIGATYDDA
-1606 LGVWTDANGHAIFNE
+1606 TGTWTNSSGHAIFSE

-1632 DGTWLP
+1632 DGVWIP
-1638 IDFTKVRDTIGNF
+1638 VDVTKVRDTIGNF

-1677 NNGRTYNTNSGN
+1677 NNGRTYNNSGN
-1689 TTYSVNGVNIPQNAS
+1689 TTTSYSLNGVTIPQNAS

>member
-1 MAKIILNVDLNAAP
+1 MAKIILNVDLNSAP
-15 AQKELKALENAIKGI
+15 AKEQLKSLQNAIQSI
-30 ADTLSNVKADKNLT
+30 ATTLSNVKADKNLT

-64 TKTNNQNAISE
+64 TKVNNQNAIAE
-75 EKLAREKEKTRK
+75 EKLAQAKEKTRK
-87 ATAQANLSEEKL
+87 ATADANTAEEKTT
-99 NQTRKKATVET
+99 QARIKSQQAT
-110 EKQTTATKK
+110 EKHTQSTEK
-119 NTDAQIQSNSAFLK
+119 NTKSVEKNNNSFIKGRLEMTAYLASVQILQ
-133 SQIRLAAYS
+133 
-142 TAVNLLKSAFTSL
+142 SAFTSL
-155 NQTLVQTED
+155 NQTLVETED
-164 AVIALQ
+164 ATIALQ
-170 RVLPEGSATDSQIAD
+170 RVLPEGSATNKQIID
-185 DLYNMAQSYGQA
+185 DLYEMSQSYGQA

-221 TEAALVAV
+221 TKAALVAV

-256 LMNIVDMLNKVGD
+256 LMDIVDMLNKVGD

-301 LVTALSEATGR
+301 LVTSLSEATGR

-321 NSLIQYT
+321 NSLIQYS

-338 QLSDSAAQAVEDF
+338 SLSDDAAQVVEDF
-351 RLGGADIL
+351 RLGGATIL
-359 DIWREVAT
+359 DVWESVAD
-367 SINSMS
+367 SINGMT

-400 GDIFETEEQ
+400 GDIFETTQQ

-485 VGFAS
+485 VEFAS
-490 GLLQVIENTGGLV
+490 GILQVIENTGGLA
-503 QLFTELGAILG
+503 QL
-514 TGFILKHTSD
+514 LKEVSIIGVTVFGV
-524 IKEYASAIKNAT
+524 KNIKNIKT
-536 QFIRLQREAEE
+536 FVDNIRL
-547 LAKAATEAKARAEQI
+547 
-562 SATASANSKKAQQ
+562 
-575 ANTAATKAQA
+575 ATKAQELA
-585 AADQAATAAANAKNL
+585 TKATQAQAAAEKYQEIYSNYMTKANINAATAQKLKTQATKAATTATKAQTAADQAATVAANAKNL
-600 AINLGIGVVIALYTV
+600 AINLGIGILIAAYSAY
-615 IKTAIAEAKQARID
+615 KTYKANQKQALID
-629 AAEASEEAAE
+629 AAEASKEAAE
-639 QTRQEGEELLE
+639 QTQQEVDSLME
-650 LKKEL
+650 LKQELIDTGKETDEL
-655 EETGEATE
+655 NNKFEEHIKEMGFTSEE
-663 ELTNKFKEHVKN
+663 VKELTNNYNSLVEAIDAAIKKKN
-675 LDDFS
+675 NYNKNQAKQSELDSGKIVENEIDLSIFS
-680 TNVQNLTGDYKEL
+680 GNAKNRIQNLGF
-693 SKSIREAI
+693 
-701 SLQAQ
+701 Q
-706 EQAEAD
+706 
-712 SQALID
+712 
-718 QGLIVEE
+718 
-725 DTKYI
+725 
-730 GEIAGSFVD
+730 
-739 QFVRPYKKDENG
+739 
-751 NFVLDATNSEVH
+751 
-763 TSKLEDLLQNTDLY
+763 LLL
-777 IYAMGL
+777 
-783 REYANIAKK
+783 
-792 SGNEIEK
+792 
-799 VVKYYNALITTK
+799 
-811 DKLID
+811 
-816 ELENDNSDKNIKK
+816 
-829 AYEIINRQ
+829 
-837 LSELEHV
+837 
-844 KDYIE
+844 
-849 KLENAQ
+849 
-855 YSNWFAKV
+855 
-863 TGYINSKPEILDT
+863 
-876 PEATEN
+876 
-882 YVNNVLKEI
+882 NN
-891 DSDNVYSEEKY
+891 
-902 GDAEKQKENFLEI
+902 Q
-915 FGLLTGYRIELDET
+915 RELDENSAIEIYNKIEEFSEKLKKAGET
-929 GNAQVEV
+929 RTAEDIGNFYISLTELTDLLVENGLYEEEFYEILRNYEIRIAEYLDPYIEARNNADVANLLSIIDEKLLDNPIDSKEEYDTWVKDALKRIEKGEYGEDTEGLTEAFNNYV
-936 SNTTEETTKEFEKQS
+936 SLLFPQYQKETEKGTDKQEEWKKS
-951 EALNTISKSF
+951 LEESTEALDTISKSF
-961 STAQNALSE
+961 STAKNALSE

-977 SGSTLLEIRNQYKD
+977 SGSTLLQIRDQYKD
-991 VVPNID
+991 VVPDID
-997 EYISALSKEGI
+997 TYINALSKQNI
-1008 TADEVEQKMAELAVA
+1008 TEEDVKKTLAELAVE
-1023 QAESAIQTGELS
+1023 QAKSAIKTGDLS
-1035 SENVDLIAA
+1035 EENEGLIAA
-1044 LLKENGVVN
+1044 LLKENGVLN
-1053 ATEVAYKLLAEQKAK
+1053 ANEVAHNLLFRAK
-1068 SAAASLD
+1068 VEEKAASVD
-1075 LNNITEESFDKALD
+1075 LNDTTGESY
-1089 SANAIL
+1089 NAFINEGL
-1095 NQGGA
+1095 A

-1105 KQFMKLVAQET
+1105 EQLAALVAQMQ
-1116 IFNNSSLDVQGKID
+1116 IFNNTDLSTFQKVQK
-1130 ALNELAA
+1130 LNEIGDAA
-1137 AAGIANELISVSPS
+1137 LRASTRLQYQEFIDNYFLEHAGELTT
-1151 LMSSF
+1151 LT
-1156 VDEKVR
+1156 E
-1162 EGMTANEAKQEY
+1162 ANEAWLRYSEEH
-1174 LKNIYNDFLSELQ
+1174 LSELFGT
-1187 NSKWNYENKKIEI
+1187 KKDLPTKI
-1200 DTTDDGSGSQTEN
+1200 DDGNNNDTK
-1213 QTDTYLE
+1213 TDTYLE

-1258 DELNYLISIGED
+1258 DELNYLISIGAD

-1434 IESLKEDALQSA
+1434 IESLKEDALQNA

-1490 TMAQRNVRVYNAAT
+1490 TMAQRNVRVYNTAT

-1569 MKFFSSQ
+1569 MKFFSNQ

-1596 SIIGAQYDDA
+1596 SIIGATYDDA
-1606 LGVWTDANGHAIFNE
+1606 TGTWTNSSGHAIFSE

-1677 NNGRTYNTNSGN
+1677 NNGRTYNNSGN
-1689 TTYSVNGVNIPQNAS
+1689 TTTTSYSLNGVTIPQNAS

>member
-286 SSAANANL
+286 SSASNANL

>member
-1 MAKIILNVDLNAAP
+1 MAKIILNVDLNSAP
-15 AQKELKALENAIKGI
+15 AKEQLKSLQNAIQSI
-30 ADTLSNVKADKNLT
+30 ATTLSNVKADKNLT

-119 NTDAQIQSNSAFLK
+119 NTDVQIQSNSAFLK

-242 MIAIMTQFGYTAED
+242 MIAIMTQFGYTAND
-256 LMNIVDMLNKVGD
+256 LMDIVDMLNKVGD
-269 QYAVSSEKLLT
+269 QYAVSSDKLLT

-286 SSAANANL
+286 STAANANL

-359 DIWREVAT
+359 DVWREVAA
-367 SINSMS
+367 SISSMS

-400 GDIFETEEQ
+400 GDIFETTQQ

-429 DTVQE
+429 DTVME
-434 ATETAMDSQGY
+434 ATQTAQNAQGY
-445 SIQENEKYMQ
+445 SQAENEKYMQ

-469 HLVSEEQGFLD
+469 NLVSEEQGFLD

-485 VGFAS
+485 VSIGSTVLDVIELFGGLRNTIFTVSAALFTVFGAQMIAAIKKFVKTIDLTLTTSKIGLILTAISLVVGGITAVVNSITKSFEEEKEAAKEAADASTEALNETKNNIEILEDFRKSIDNTNESIESLTNSLIEQAKQIGYTTSEVNAIIKKYEQMGYSAKEAIELSSQELLIEEYDQKRNDAKDNVDNLKKSYELELDINQIEGDRKKDREEARDFLEENYIILSKYADKMKYIWSLEQGQPIGSGILDKIKKINGYGNSTNNEVKTVEDFESPFLKATTVELDNTLNSYFENFITKYNIIFDKINNNEQISFKHIDNLYKSALAYKEQLEISGAITDENYDKLLELIDYIRSTGYIQITVAYDEQTLSDMQYRVNKYLFNRTLNGNPIDTIEEYIAYQEQVEQQWENGKYTDEQYSAYLTVLTGLFPEYANAVSQGIETTEEFDGMASTVITKLDDLSDKLSVTSDAFNEFSNNGFIGYDTLSKIREQYGEVIPDLENYINELARGDITS
-490 GLLQVIENTGGLV
+490 QEVEKTLSDLTMAYIENT
-503 QLFTELGAILG
+503 I
-514 TGFILKHTSD
+514 
-524 IKEYASAIKNAT
+524 
-536 QFIRLQREAEE
+536 
-547 LAKAATEAKARAEQI
+547 
-562 SATASANSKKAQQ
+562 
-575 ANTAATKAQA
+575 
-585 AADQAATAAANAKNL
+585 
-600 AINLGIGVVIALYTV
+600 
-615 IKTAIAEAKQARID
+615 
-629 AAEASEEAAE
+629 
-639 QTRQEGEELLE
+639 
-650 LKKEL
+650 
-655 EETGEATE
+655 
-663 ELTNKFKEHVKN
+663 
-675 LDDFS
+675 
-680 TNVQNLTGDYKEL
+680 
-693 SKSIREAI
+693 
-701 SLQAQ
+701 
-706 EQAEAD
+706 
-712 SQALID
+712 
-718 QGLIVEE
+718 
-725 DTKYI
+725 
-730 GEIAGSFVD
+730 
-739 QFVRPYKKDENG
+739 
-751 NFVLDATNSEVH
+751 
-763 TSKLEDLLQNTDLY
+763 
-777 IYAMGL
+777 
-783 REYANIAKK
+783 
-792 SGNEIEK
+792 
-799 VVKYYNALITTK
+799 
-811 DKLID
+811 
-816 ELENDNSDKNIKK
+816 
-829 AYEIINRQ
+829 
-837 LSELEHV
+837 
-844 KDYIE
+844 
-849 KLENAQ
+849 
-855 YSNWFAKV
+855 
-863 TGYINSKPEILDT
+863 
-876 PEATEN
+876 
-882 YVNNVLKEI
+882 
-891 DSDNVYSEEKY
+891 
-902 GDAEKQKENFLEI
+902 
-915 FGLLTGYRIELDET
+915 
-929 GNAQVEV
+929 
-936 SNTTEETTKEFEKQS
+936 
-951 EALNTISKSF
+951 
-961 STAQNALSE
+961 
-970 FNQNGSL
+970 
-977 SGSTLLEIRNQYKD
+977 
-991 VVPNID
+991 
-997 EYISALSKEGI
+997 
-1008 TADEVEQKMAELAVA
+1008 
-1023 QAESAIQTGELS
+1023 S
-1035 SENVDLIAA
+1035 SETMAASNVNVIAA
-1044 LLKENGVVN
+1044 LLKEQGVLNAVESATLLVN
-1053 ATEVAYKLLAEQKAK
+1053 QAKA
-1068 SAAASLD
+1068 
-1075 LNNITEESFDKALD
+1075 
-1089 SANAIL
+1089 
-1095 NQGGA
+1095 
-1100 AEYTK
+1100 
-1105 KQFMKLVAQET
+1105 
-1116 IFNNSSLDVQGKID
+1116 
-1130 ALNELAA
+1130 ELAA
-1137 AAGIANELISVSPS
+1137 QNVDNYESFLGQAYIYGLTREQLAALLVQEQIYNNTELSTDDKIAKFNKIANAAGLSAFAISLTNEEL
-1151 LMSSF
+1151 
-1156 VDEKVR
+1156 E
-1162 EGMTANEAKQEY
+1162 Q
-1174 LKNIYNDFLSELQ
+1174 LSEEEKNNRLNERVQ
-1187 NSKWNYENKKIEI
+1187 SFLDAYGQIINFDFTN
-1200 DTTDDGSGSQTEN
+1200 SGSVGSAN
-1213 QTDTYLE
+1213 QTDEYLE
-1220 NLKNIVELR
+1220 NLKEIVELR

-1258 DELNYLISIGED
+1258 DELNYLISIGAD

-1346 DINDLSMDW
+1346 DINDLSIDW

-1364 LQIDYYESER
+1364 LQIDNYESER

-1490 TMAQRNVRVYNAAT
+1490 TMAQRNVRVYNTAT

-1555 IQDGDATNEEIIEL
+1555 IQDGDATNEEIVEL
-1569 MKFFSSQ
+1569 MKFFSNQ

-1596 SIIGAQYDDA
+1596 SIIGATYDDA
-1606 LGVWTDANGHAIFNE
+1606 TGTWTNSSGHAIFSE

-1651 DVEKLMRQYEIEK
+1651 DVEKLMRQYEIEN

>member
-52 NYTALANAAQKV
+52 NYTTLANAAQKV

-269 QYAVSSEKLLT
+269 QYAVSSDKLLT

-286 SSAANANL
+286 STAANANL

-338 QLSDSAAQAVEDF
+338 QLSDGAAQAVEDF

-675 LDDFS
+675 LDGFS
-680 TNVQNLTGDYKEL
+680 TDVQNLTGDYKEL

-951 EALNTISKSF
+951 EALDTISKSF
-961 STAQNALSE
+961 STAKNALSE
-970 FNQNGSL
+970 FNKNGSL

-991 VVPNID
+991 VVPDID
-997 EYISALSKEGI
+997 TYINALSKQNI
-1008 TADEVEQKMAELAVA
+1008 TEEDVKKTLAELAVA

-1053 ATEVAYKLLAEQKAK
+1053 ATEVAYKLLAKAK
-1068 SAAASLD
+1068 AASVKID
-1075 LNNITEESFDKALD
+1075 LSDESRESYDAFV
-1089 SANAIL
+1089 
-1095 NQGGA
+1095 QEGQA
-1100 AEYTK
+1100 AGYTK
-1105 KQFMKLVAQET
+1105 EQMFALVAQQQ
-1116 IFNNSSLDVQGKID
+1116 IFNNQDLDVKTKID
-1130 ALNELAA
+1130 KLKQLAIMAGVASSALNFDSGYIEYYKYIGYQVNVL
-1137 AAGIANELISVSPS
+1137 GKTIE
-1151 LMSSF
+1151 
-1156 VDEKVR
+1156 
-1162 EGMTANEAKQEY
+1162 EA
-1174 LKNIYNDFLSELQ
+1174 Q
-1187 NSKWNYENKKIEI
+1187 NSYYEEQRKKIEEAIENESEI
-1200 DTTDDGSGSQTEN
+1200 DITDDDGSGSQTEN

-1279 QLLDIDS
+1279 ELLDIDAA
-1286 QIVDLRKQEYEERR
+1286 IVELQEEEKELRKQEYEERR

-1346 DINDLSMDW
+1346 EINDLSIDW

-1374 SLLESEIAIRKN
+1374 SLLESQITLRQN
-1386 QASID
+1386 QGASID
-1391 EIISMYQKVQDLL
+1391 EIISMYQKQQDLL

-1418 EEINNLSSEW
+1418 EEINNLSNEW

-1434 IESLKEDALQSA
+1434 IESLKEDALQNA

-1464 KRKEEEQLD
+1464 KQQEEEQLD

-1490 TMAQRNVRVYNAAT
+1490 TMAQRNVRVYNTAT

-1555 IQDGDATNEEIIEL
+1555 IQDGDATNEEIVEL
-1569 MKFFSSQ
+1569 MKFFSNQ

-1596 SIIGAQYDDA
+1596 SIIGATYDDA
-1606 LGVWTDANGHAIFNE
+1606 TGTWTNSSGHAIFSE

-1651 DVEKLMRQYEIEK
+1651 DVEKLMRQYEIEN

-1677 NNGRTYNTNSGN
+1677 NNGRTYNNSGN
-1689 TTYSVNGVNIPQNAS
+1689 TTTTSYSLNGVTIPQNAS

>member
-1 MAKIILNVDLNAAP
+1 MAKIILNVDLNSAP
-15 AQKELKALENAIKGI
+15 AKEQLKSLQNAIQSI
-30 ADTLSNVKADKNLT
+30 ATTLSNVKADKNLT

-64 TKTNNQNAISE
+64 TKVNNQNAIAE
-75 EKLAREKEKTRK
+75 EKLAQAKEKTRK
-87 ATAQANLSEEKL
+87 ATADANTAEEKTT
-99 NQTRKKATVET
+99 QARIKSQQAT
-110 EKQTTATKK
+110 EKHTQSTEK
-119 NTDAQIQSNSAFLK
+119 NTKSVEKNNNSFIKGRLEMTAYLASVQILQ
-133 SQIRLAAYS
+133 
-142 TAVNLLKSAFTSL
+142 SAFTSL
-155 NQTLVQTED
+155 NQTLVETED
-164 AVIALQ
+164 ATIALQ
-170 RVLPEGSATDSQIAD
+170 RVLPEGSATNQQIID
-185 DLYNMAQSYGQA
+185 DLYEMSQSYGQA

-221 TEAALVAV
+221 TKAALVAV

-256 LMNIVDMLNKVGD
+256 LMDIVDMLNKVGD

-301 LVTALSEATGR
+301 LVTSLSEATGR

-321 NSLIQYT
+321 NSLIQYS

-338 QLSDSAAQAVEDF
+338 SLSDDAAQVVEDF
-351 RLGGADIL
+351 RLGGATIL
-359 DIWREVAT
+359 DVWEAVAD
-367 SINSMS
+367 SINGMT

-400 GDIFETEEQ
+400 GDIFETTQQ

-485 VGFAS
+485 VEFAS
-490 GLLQVIENTGGLV
+490 GILQVIENTGGLA
-503 QLFTELGAILG
+503 QL
-514 TGFILKHTSD
+514 LKEVSIIGVTVFGV
-524 IKEYASAIKNAT
+524 KNIKNIKT
-536 QFIRLQREAEE
+536 FVDNIRL
-547 LAKAATEAKARAEQI
+547 
-562 SATASANSKKAQQ
+562 
-575 ANTAATKAQA
+575 ATKAQELATKATQAQA
-585 AADQAATAAANAKNL
+585 AAEKYQEIYSNYMTKTNINAATAQKLKTQATKAATTATEAQTAADKAATAAANAKNL
-600 AINLGIGVVIALYTV
+600 AINVGIGVVIALYTV

-663 ELTNKFKEHVKN
+663 ELTNKFKEHVKD
-675 LDDFS
+675 LDYVSND
-680 TNVQNLTGDYKEL
+680 VKNLTGGYKEL
-693 SKSIREAI
+693 SKAMREAMA
-701 SLQAQ
+701 LQAQ
-706 EQAEAD
+706 EQAEQD
-712 SQALID
+712 STALSD
-718 QGLIVEE
+718 TERLIREN
-725 DTKYI
+725 TKINTLLGKGVISSNSGFWGI
-730 GEIAGSFVD
+730 GSGAAIE
-739 QFVRPYKKDENG
+739 QFRAIKY
-751 NFVLDATNSEVH
+751 LD
-763 TSKLEDLLQNTDLY
+763 DY
-777 IYAMGL
+777 
-783 REYANIAKK
+783 
-792 SGNEIEK
+792 
-799 VVKYYNALITTK
+799 
-811 DKLID
+811 D
-816 ELENDNSDKNIKK
+816 ELSLEAKNYFLNLENVAKLAYENDNSPEYMIEYYNYLNKVKT
-829 AYEIINRQ
+829 Y
-837 LSELEHV
+837 LSETDQYNNDIYDLISQEIGNLKYV
-844 KDYIE
+844 EDYIE
-849 KLENAQ
+849 QLENSQ
-855 YSNWFAKV
+855 YSNWLSKV
-863 TGYINSKPEILDT
+863 TGYINENEEILTDQ
-876 PEATEN
+876 EKAKKYANVVLEEIEDSVYGEEN
-882 YVNNVLKEI
+882 YGNIKQ
-891 DSDNVYSEEKY
+891 
-902 GDAEKQKENFLEI
+902 QKENFLEI

-951 EALNTISKSF
+951 EALDTISKSF
-961 STAQNALSE
+961 STAKNALSE

-991 VVPNID
+991 VVPDID
-997 EYISALSKEGI
+997 TYINALSKQNI
-1008 TADEVEQKMAELAVA
+1008 TEEDVKKTLAELAVA
-1023 QAESAIQTGELS
+1023 QAESAIETGDLS
-1035 SENVDLIAA
+1035 EENEGLIAA
-1044 LLKENGVVN
+1044 LLKENGVLN
-1053 ATEVAYKLLAEQKAK
+1053 ANEVAHNLLFRAK
-1068 SAAASLD
+1068 VEEKAASVD
-1075 LNNITEESFDKALD
+1075 LNDTTGESY
-1089 SANAIL
+1089 NAFINEGL
-1095 NQGGA
+1095 A

-1105 KQFMKLVAQET
+1105 EQLAALVAQMQ
-1116 IFNNSSLDVQGKID
+1116 IFNNTDLSTFQKVQK
-1130 ALNELAA
+1130 LNEIGDAA
-1137 AAGIANELISVSPS
+1137 LRASTRLQYQEFIDNYFLEHAGELTT
-1151 LMSSF
+1151 LT
-1156 VDEKVR
+1156 E
-1162 EGMTANEAKQEY
+1162 ANEAWLRYAEEHY
-1174 LKNIYNDFLSELQ
+1174 SEILGT
-1187 NSKWNYENKKIEI
+1187 KTDLPTKIDDENNNGNE
-1200 DTTDDGSGSQTEN
+1200 
-1213 QTDTYLE
+1213 TDTYLE

-1313 DKNYQEQTAKIRE
+1313 DKNYQEQTEKIRE

-1346 DINDLSMDW
+1346 GINDLSIDW

-1490 TMAQRNVRVYNAAT
+1490 TMAQRNVRVYNTAT

-1606 LGVWTDANGHAIFNE
+1606 LGVWTDANGHAIFND
-1621 IGSAIS
+1621 IGSAIK

-1677 NNGRTYNTNSGN
+1677 NNGRTYNNSGN
-1689 TTYSVNGVNIPQNAS
+1689 TTTTSYSLNGVTIPQNAS

>member
-1 MAKIILNVDLNAAP
+1 MAKIILNVDLNSAP
-15 AQKELKALENAIKGI
+15 AKEQLKSLQNAIQSI
-30 ADTLSNVKADKNLT
+30 ATTLSNVKADKNLT

-64 TKTNNQNAISE
+64 TKVNNQNAIAE
-75 EKLAREKEKTRK
+75 EKLAQAKEKTRK
-87 ATAQANLSEEKL
+87 ATADANTAEEKTT
-99 NQTRKKATVET
+99 QARIKSQQAT
-110 EKQTTATKK
+110 EKHTQSTEK
-119 NTDAQIQSNSAFLK
+119 NTKSVEKNNNSFIKGRLEMTAYLASVQILQ
-133 SQIRLAAYS
+133 
-142 TAVNLLKSAFTSL
+142 SAFTSL
-155 NQTLVQTED
+155 NQTLVETED
-164 AVIALQ
+164 ATIALQ
-170 RVLPEGSATDSQIAD
+170 RVLPEGSATNQQIID
-185 DLYNMAQSYGQA
+185 DLYEMSQSYGQA

-221 TEAALVAV
+221 TKAALVAV

-256 LMNIVDMLNKVGD
+256 LMDIVDMLNKVGD

-294 SLEETIG
+294 SLQETIG

-321 NSLIQYT
+321 NSLIQYS

-338 QLSDSAAQAVEDF
+338 SLSDDAAQVVEDF
-351 RLGGADIL
+351 RLGGATIL
-359 DIWREVAT
+359 DVWEAVAD
-367 SINSMS
+367 SINGMT

-400 GDIFETEEQ
+400 GDIFETTQQ

-414 NTYRQNYFIALLKNM
+414 NTYRQNYFISLLRNM

-485 VGFAS
+485 VEFAS
-490 GLLQVIENTGGLV
+490 GILQVIENTGGLS
-503 QLFTELGAILG
+503 QLLKELSVILG
-514 TGFILKHTSD
+514 TGFILKHTSE
-524 IKEYASAIKNAT
+524 IKEYANSIKNVT
-536 QFIRLQREAEE
+536 KIIKLQKEAEE

-562 SATASANSKKAQQ
+562 SATANISSTEAQK

-600 AINLGIGVVIALYTV
+600 AINLGIGILIAAYSAY
-615 IKTAIAEAKQARID
+615 KTYKANQKQALID
-629 AAEASEEAAE
+629 AAEASKEAAE
-639 QTRQEGEELLE
+639 QTQQEVDSLME
-650 LKKEL
+650 LKQELIDTGKETDEL
-655 EETGEATE
+655 NNKFEEHIKEMGFTSEE
-663 ELTNKFKEHVKN
+663 VKELTNNYNSLGEAIDAALYKKN
-675 LDDFS
+675 NYNKNQAKQSELDSGKIVENEIDLSIFS
-680 TNVQNLTGDYKEL
+680 GNAKNRIQNLGF
-693 SKSIREAI
+693 
-701 SLQAQ
+701 Q
-706 EQAEAD
+706 
-712 SQALID
+712 
-718 QGLIVEE
+718 
-725 DTKYI
+725 
-730 GEIAGSFVD
+730 
-739 QFVRPYKKDENG
+739 
-751 NFVLDATNSEVH
+751 
-763 TSKLEDLLQNTDLY
+763 LLL
-777 IYAMGL
+777 
-783 REYANIAKK
+783 
-792 SGNEIEK
+792 
-799 VVKYYNALITTK
+799 
-811 DKLID
+811 
-816 ELENDNSDKNIKK
+816 
-829 AYEIINRQ
+829 
-837 LSELEHV
+837 
-844 KDYIE
+844 
-849 KLENAQ
+849 
-855 YSNWFAKV
+855 
-863 TGYINSKPEILDT
+863 
-876 PEATEN
+876 
-882 YVNNVLKEI
+882 NN
-891 DSDNVYSEEKY
+891 
-902 GDAEKQKENFLEI
+902 Q
-915 FGLLTGYRIELDET
+915 RELDENSAIEIYNKIEEFSEKLKKAGET
-929 GNAQVEV
+929 RTAEDIGNFYTSLTELTDLLVENGLYEEEFYDILRNYEIKIAEYLDPYIEARNNADVANLLTVIDEKLSKNPIDSKEEYDKWVNDALRRIEKGEYGEDTDGLTEAFNNYV
-936 SNTTEETTKEFEKQS
+936 SLLLPQYQKETENTISEQEKLKQS
-951 EALNTISKSF
+951 LEESAEALNTISKSF
-961 STAQNALSE
+961 STAKNALSE

-977 SGSTLLEIRNQYKD
+977 SGSTLLEIRDQYKD
-991 VVPNID
+991 VVPDID
-997 EYISALSKEGI
+997 TYINALSKQNI
-1008 TADEVEQKMAELAVA
+1008 TEEDVKKTLAELAVA

-1068 SAAASLD
+1068 SATASLD

-1100 AEYTK
+1100 AEYTRQ
-1105 KQFMKLVAQET
+1105 QFLDLVAQET
-1116 IFNNSSLDVQGKID
+1116 IFNNSELDVKGKIA
-1130 ALNELAA
+1130 ALGQLAV
-1137 AAGIANELISVSPS
+1137 AAGLAKGGLDT
-1151 LMSSF
+1151 SSSEYKNF
-1156 VDEKVR
+1156 IIRKTNA
-1162 EGMTANEAKQEY
+1162 GMTVEQAQQEY
-1174 LKNIYNDFLSELQ
+1174 LSREYQELLDNINFDPYNPVT
-1187 NSKWNYENKKIEI
+1187 I
-1200 DTTDDGSGSQTEN
+1200 DTEDITNDGTNSASQTDE
-1213 QTDTYLE
+1213 YLE
-1220 NLKNIVELR
+1220 SLKDIVELR

-1346 DINDLSMDW
+1346 DINDLSIDW

-1374 SLLESEIAIRKN
+1374 SLLESQIAIRKN

-1391 EIISMYQKVQDLL
+1391 EIISMYQKEQDLL

-1434 IESLKEDALQSA
+1434 IESLQDDALQNA

-1569 MKFFSSQ
+1569 MKFFSNQ

-1596 SIIGAQYDDA
+1596 SIIGAKYDDA
-1606 LGVWTDANGHAIFNE
+1606 LGVWTDANGHAIFND
-1621 IGSAIS
+1621 IGSAIK

-1651 DVEKLMRQYEIEK
+1651 DVEKLMRQYEIEN

>member
-1 MAKIILNVDLNAAP
+1 MAKIILNVDLNSAP
-15 AQKELKALENAIKGI
+15 AKEQLKSLQNAIQSI
-30 ADTLSNVKADKNLT
+30 ATTLSNVKADKNLT

-52 NYTALANAAQKV
+52 NYTALANASQKV
-64 TKTNNQNAISE
+64 TKVNNQNAIAE
-75 EKLAREKEKTRK
+75 EKLAQAKEKTRK
-87 ATAQANLSEEKL
+87 ATADANTAEEKTT
-99 NQTRKKATVET
+99 QARIKSQQAT
-110 EKQTTATKK
+110 EKHTQSTEK
-119 NTDAQIQSNSAFLK
+119 NTKSVEKNNNSFIKGRLEMTAYLASVQILQ
-133 SQIRLAAYS
+133 
-142 TAVNLLKSAFTSL
+142 SAFTSL
-155 NQTLVQTED
+155 NQTLVETED
-164 AVIALQ
+164 DTIALQ
-170 RVLPEGSATDSQIAD
+170 RVLPEGSATNKQIID
-185 DLYNMAQSYGQA
+185 DLYEMSQSYGRA

-221 TEAALVAV
+221 TKAALVAV

-256 LMNIVDMLNKVGD
+256 LMDIVDMLNKVGD

-301 LVTALSEATGR
+301 LVTSLSEATGR

-321 NSLIQYT
+321 NSLIQYS

-338 QLSDSAAQAVEDF
+338 SLSDDAAQVVEDF
-351 RLGGADIL
+351 RLGGATIL
-359 DIWREVAT
+359 DVWEAVAD
-367 SINSMS
+367 SINGMT

-400 GDIFETEEQ
+400 GDIFETTQQ

-485 VGFAS
+485 VEFSS
-490 GLLQVIENTGGLV
+490 GILQVIENTGGLA
-503 QLFTELGAILG
+503 QLLKELAVILG

-536 QFIRLQREAEE
+536 HFIKLQREAEE

-562 SATASANSKKAQQ
+562 SATANISSTEAQKANI
-575 ANTAATKAQA
+575 AATKAQA

-663 ELTNKFKEHVKN
+663 ELTNKFKEHVKD
-675 LDDFS
+675 LDYVS
-680 TNVQNLTGDYKEL
+680 ENVKSLTGDYKEL
-693 SKSIREAI
+693 SDATRQAMAEQAIQQAKDDEIALEKSERLVQKDTKIDSYFRTGAI
-701 SLQAQ
+701 SEFYENPLYISRRLTDFQYRNLQ
-706 EQAEAD
+706 
-712 SQALID
+712 
-718 QGLIVEE
+718 
-725 DTKYI
+725 KYI
-730 GEIAGSFVD
+730 DEYEELSKEDQKLIAAIEAAG
-739 QFVRPYKKDENG
+739 KKAYEND
-751 NFVLDATNSEVH
+751 NNPE
-763 TSKLEDLLQNTDLY
+763 Y
-777 IYAMGL
+777 IA
-783 REYANIAKK
+783 E
-792 SGNEIEK
+792 
-799 VVKYYNALITTK
+799 YYNALK
-811 DKLID
+811 EALP
-816 ELENDNSDKNIKK
+816 ELTETDLLFDLVSK
-829 AYEIINRQ
+829 
-837 LSELEHV
+837 ELNNLQYVE
-844 KDYIE
+844 DYIE
-849 KLENAQ
+849 KLGNSK
-855 YSNWFAKV
+855 YSNVVAAVNNYF
-863 TGYINSKPEILDT
+863 SKKENLDIGET
-876 PEATEN
+876 PESVEE
-882 YVNNVLKEI
+882 YVNRVLNEI
-891 DSDNVYSEEKY
+891 DDGYYKGRGFGTKEE
-902 GDAEKQKENFLEI
+902 AKENFLEYI
-915 FGLLTGYRIELDET
+915 NVLFPDYQIELEKT

-936 SNTTEETTKEFEKQS
+936 SNTTDETTEALEKQS
-951 EALNTISKSF
+951 EALDTISKSF
-961 STAQNALSE
+961 STAKNALSE

-977 SGSTLLEIRNQYKD
+977 SGSTLLEIRSQYKD
-991 VVPNID
+991 VVPDID
-997 EYISALSKEGI
+997 TYINALSKQNI
-1008 TADEVEQKMAELAVA
+1008 TEEDVKKTLAELAVA
-1023 QAESAIQTGELS
+1023 QAESAIETGDLS
-1035 SENVDLIAA
+1035 EENEGLIAA
-1044 LLKENGVVN
+1044 LLKENGVLN
-1053 ATEVAYKLLAEQKAK
+1053 ANEVAHNLLFRAK
-1068 SAAASLD
+1068 VEEKAASVD
-1075 LNNITEESFDKALD
+1075 LNDTTGESY
-1089 SANAIL
+1089 NAFINEGL
-1095 NQGGA
+1095 A

-1105 KQFMKLVAQET
+1105 EQLAALVAQMQ
-1116 IFNNSSLDVQGKID
+1116 IFNNTDLSTFQKVQK
-1130 ALNELAA
+1130 LNEIGDAA
-1137 AAGIANELISVSPS
+1137 LRASTRLQYQEFIDNYFLEHAGKLTTLTE
-1151 LMSSF
+1151 
-1156 VDEKVR
+1156 
-1162 EGMTANEAKQEY
+1162 ANEAWLRYAEEHYSEIWGTKTDLPIKIDDE
-1174 LKNIYNDFLSELQ
+1174 NSND
-1187 NSKWNYENKKIEI
+1187 ENPN
-1200 DTTDDGSGSQTEN
+1200 DT

-1258 DELNYLISIGED
+1258 DELNYLISIGAD

-1346 DINDLSMDW
+1346 DINDLSIDW

-1434 IESLKEDALQSA
+1434 IESLKEDALQNA

-1596 SIIGAQYDDA
+1596 SIIGATYDDA
-1606 LGVWTDANGHAIFNE
+1606 TGTWTNSSGHAIFSE

-1689 TTYSVNGVNIPQNAS
+1689 TTYSVNGVTIPQNAS

>member
-1 MAKIILNVDLNAAP
+1 MAKIILNVDLDSSP

-30 ADTLSNVKADKNLT
+30 ASALSNVKADKNLT

-87 ATAQANLSEEKL
+87 TTAQANLSEEKL
-99 NQTRKKATVET
+99 NQTRKKATAET

-133 SQIRLAAYS
+133 SQIRLEAYS

-221 TEAALVAV
+221 TEAAMVAV

-242 MIAIMTQFGYTAED
+242 MIAIMTQFGYTAND
-256 LMNIVDMLNKVGD
+256 LMDIVDMLNKVGD
-269 QYAVSSEKLLT
+269 QYAVSSDKLLT

-286 SSAANANL
+286 STAANANL

-301 LVTALSEATGR
+301 LITALSEATGR

-338 QLSDSAAQAVEDF
+338 QLSDGAAQAVEDF

-359 DIWREVAT
+359 DVWREVAA
-367 SINSMS
+367 SISSMS

-429 DTVQE
+429 DTVME
-434 ATETAMDSQGY
+434 ATQTAQNAQGY
-445 SIQENEKYMQ
+445 SQAENEKYMQ

-469 HLVSEEQGFLD
+469 HLVSEEQGFLNL
-480 FKKDL
+480 KKD
-485 VGFAS
+485 VVEFAS
-490 GLLQVIENTGGLV
+490 GILQVIENTGGLA
-503 QLFTELGAILG
+503 QL
-514 TGFILKHTSD
+514 LKEVSVIGVTVFGV
-524 IKEYASAIKNAT
+524 KNIKNIKTFVNNIRLAT
-536 QFIRLQREAEE
+536 QAQE
-547 LAKAATEAKARAEQI
+547 LATKATQAQTAAEQYQEIYSNYMSKANINAATAQKLKTQATKAATTATQAQTAADKA
-562 SATASANSKKAQQ
+562 ATASA
-575 ANTAATKAQA
+575 T
-585 AADQAATAAANAKNL
+585 AKNI
-600 AINLGIGVVIALYTV
+600 AINAGIAILIAAYGAY
-615 IKTAIAEAKQARID
+615 KTYIANQKQAQID
-629 AAEASEEAAE
+629 AVESTQEAAE
-639 QTRQEGEELLE
+639 QTQQEVDSLMELKQELIDTGKETEELNNKFEEHIKEMGFTSEEVKELTNNYNTLGEAIDAAIQKKNKEYAIERRRERINSAAIITSDGMFNKSISNRYLGYIYGLTDFQPVNAYRNRMFTSKSLYESKASGLGADAESLAKDLTDAGEKVIETEGKDADAVVLYYEKATELLE
-650 LKKEL
+650 ILTDKELTTSDLYRLVSEEITALSPNVERYISAKNEENIANLLVIVDEKLKRNNIDSQSEYDAWVDDALKKIENGKYGEDTEGLTEAFNNYVSLLFPQYEEETEEGTDTQQEWKESL
-655 EETGEATE
+655 EE
-663 ELTNKFKEHVKN
+663 
-675 LDDFS
+675 S
-680 TNVQNLTGDYKEL
+680 T
-693 SKSIREAI
+693 
-701 SLQAQ
+701 
-706 EQAEAD
+706 
-712 SQALID
+712 
-718 QGLIVEE
+718 
-725 DTKYI
+725 
-730 GEIAGSFVD
+730 
-739 QFVRPYKKDENG
+739 
-751 NFVLDATNSEVH
+751 
-763 TSKLEDLLQNTDLY
+763 
-777 IYAMGL
+777 
-783 REYANIAKK
+783 
-792 SGNEIEK
+792 
-799 VVKYYNALITTK
+799 
-811 DKLID
+811 
-816 ELENDNSDKNIKK
+816 
-829 AYEIINRQ
+829 
-837 LSELEHV
+837 
-844 KDYIE
+844 
-849 KLENAQ
+849 
-855 YSNWFAKV
+855 
-863 TGYINSKPEILDT
+863 
-876 PEATEN
+876 
-882 YVNNVLKEI
+882 
-891 DSDNVYSEEKY
+891 
-902 GDAEKQKENFLEI
+902 
-915 FGLLTGYRIELDET
+915 
-929 GNAQVEV
+929 
-936 SNTTEETTKEFEKQS
+936 
-951 EALNTISKSF
+951 EALNTISASLA
-961 STAQNALSE
+961 TAQSVISE
-970 FNQNGSL
+970 FNEKGTL
-977 SGSTLLEIRNQYKD
+977 SGSTLLQIRDQYAET
-991 VVPNID
+991 VPNID
-997 EYISALSKEGI
+997 KYIQMLSREGV
-1008 TADEVEQKMAELAVA
+1008 TAEEVNGIMAELATEQVR
-1023 QAESAIQTGELS
+1023 SAIATGELS
-1035 SENVDLIAA
+1035 GESVGLITA
-1044 LLKENGVVN
+1044 LLKENGVLN
-1053 ATEVAYKLLAEQKAK
+1053 AQEEAVRLAVEAKANAVDT
-1068 SAAASLD
+1068 S
-1075 LNNITEESFDKALD
+1075 EESFDAAFE
-1089 SANAIL
+1089 SANAML
-1095 NQGGA
+1095 YEAGA
-1100 AEYTK
+1100 AKYSKE
-1105 KQFMKLVAQET
+1105 QFAALVAQMQ
-1116 IFNNSSLDVQGKID
+1116 IFNNTDLSTFQKVQK
-1130 ALNELAA
+1130 LNEIGDAA
-1137 AAGIANELISVSPS
+1137 LKARTRLQYQEFIDNYFLEHAGELTT
-1151 LMSSF
+1151 LT
-1156 VDEKVR
+1156 E
-1162 EGMTANEAKQEY
+1162 ANEAWLRYAEEHY
-1174 LKNIYNDFLSELQ
+1174 SELVGTTT
-1187 NSKWNYENKKIEI
+1187 KPYEPVSI
-1200 DTTDDGSGSQTEN
+1200 DPENPNGS

-1346 DINDLSMDW
+1346 EINDLSIDW

-1374 SLLESEIAIRKN
+1374 SLLESQIAIRKN

-1391 EIISMYQKVQDLL
+1391 EIISMYQKEQDLL

-1434 IESLKEDALQSA
+1434 IESLKDDALQNA

-1455 EEINLREEA
+1455 KEINLREEA
-1464 KRKEEEQLD
+1464 KQQEEEQLD

-1490 TMAQRNVRVYNAAT
+1490 TMAQRNVRVYNTAT

-1569 MKFFSSQ
+1569 MKFFSGQ

-1596 SIIGAQYDDA
+1596 SIIGATYDDA
-1606 LGVWTDANGHAIFNE
+1606 TGTWTNSSGHAIFSE

-1632 DGTWLP
+1632 DGVWIPVDL
-1638 IDFTKVRDTIGNF
+1638 TKIRDTIGNF

-1664 NHLVNPMQYIQSF
+1664 NNLVNPMQYIQSF
-1677 NNGRTYNTNSGN
+1677 NNGRTYNNSGN
-1689 TTYSVNGVNIPQNAS
+1689 TTTTSYSLNGVTIPQNAS

>member
-119 NTDAQIQSNSAFLK
+119 NTDVQIQSNSAFLK

-269 QYAVSSEKLLT
+269 QYAVSSDKLLT

-286 SSAANANL
+286 STAANANL

-816 ELENDNSDKNIKK
+816 EIENDNSDKNIKK

-929 GNAQVEV
+929 GNAQVEI
-936 SNTTEETTKEFEKQS
+936 SNTTDETTEAFEKQS
-951 EALNTISKSF
+951 EALDTISKSF
-961 STAQNALSE
+961 STAKNALSE
-970 FNQNGSL
+970 FHQNGSL
-977 SGSTLLEIRNQYKD
+977 NGSTLLQIRDQYKD

-1068 SAAASLD
+1068 SATASLD

-1100 AEYTK
+1100 AEYTRQ
-1105 KQFMKLVAQET
+1105 QFLDLVAQET
-1116 IFNNSSLDVQGKID
+1116 IFNNSELDVKGKIA
-1130 ALNELAA
+1130 ALGQLAV
-1137 AAGIANELISVSPS
+1137 AAGLAKGGLDTTSAEYNNFIRRKTNA
-1151 LMSSF
+1151 
-1156 VDEKVR
+1156 
-1162 EGMTANEAKQEY
+1162 GMTVEQAQQEY
-1174 LKNIYNDFLSELQ
+1174 LSREYQELLDNINFDPYNPVT
-1187 NSKWNYENKKIEI
+1187 I
-1200 DTTDDGSGSQTEN
+1200 DTEDITNDGTNSASQTDE
-1213 QTDTYLE
+1213 YLE
-1220 NLKNIVELR
+1220 NLKEIVELR

-1313 DKNYQEQTAKIRE
+1313 DKNYQEQTEKIRE

-1346 DINDLSMDW
+1346 EINDLSMDW

-1364 LQIDYYESER
+1364 LQIDNYESER

-1464 KRKEEEQLD
+1464 KQQEEEQLD

-1490 TMAQRNVRVYNAAT
+1490 TMAQRNVRVYNTAT

-1596 SIIGAQYDDA
+1596 SIIGAKYDDA
-1606 LGVWTDANGHAIFNE
+1606 LGVWTDANGHAIFND
-1621 IGSAIS
+1621 IGSAIK

-1651 DVEKLMRQYEIEK
+1651 DVEKLMRQYEIEN

-1689 TTYSVNGVNIPQNAS
+1689 TTSYSLNGVTIPQNAS

>member
-1 MAKIILNVDLNAAP
+1 MAKIILNVDLNSAP
-15 AQKELKALENAIKGI
+15 AKEQLKSLQNAIQSI
-30 ADTLSNVKADKNLT
+30 ATTLSNVKADKNLT

-64 TKTNNQNAISE
+64 TKVNNQNAIAE
-75 EKLAREKEKTRK
+75 EKLAQAKEKTRK
-87 ATAQANLSEEKL
+87 ETADANTAEEKTT
-99 NQTRKKATVET
+99 QARIKSQQAT
-110 EKQTTATKK
+110 EKHTQSTEK
-119 NTDAQIQSNSAFLK
+119 NTKSVEKNNNSFIKGRLEMTAYLASVQILQ
-133 SQIRLAAYS
+133 
-142 TAVNLLKSAFTSL
+142 SAFTSL
-155 NQTLVQTED
+155 NQTLVETED
-164 AVIALQ
+164 ATIALQ
-170 RVLPEGSATDSQIAD
+170 RVLPEGSATNKQIID
-185 DLYNMAQSYGQA
+185 DLYEMSQSYGQA

-221 TEAALVAV
+221 TKAALVAV

-256 LMNIVDMLNKVGD
+256 LMDIVDMLNKVGD

-301 LVTALSEATGR
+301 LVTSLSEATGR

-321 NSLIQYT
+321 NSLIQYS

-338 QLSDSAAQAVEDF
+338 SLSDDAAQVVEDF
-351 RLGGADIL
+351 RLGGATIL
-359 DIWREVAT
+359 DVWEAVAD
-367 SINSMS
+367 SINGMT

-400 GDIFETEEQ
+400 GDIFETTQQ

-485 VGFAS
+485 VEFAS
-490 GLLQVIENTGGLV
+490 GILTVIENTGGLA
-503 QLFTELGAILG
+503 QLLKELAVILG
-514 TGFILKHTSD
+514 TGFILKHTSE
-524 IKEYASAIKNAT
+524 IKEYANSIKNVT
-536 QFIRLQREAEE
+536 KIIKLQKEAEE

-562 SATASANSKKAQQ
+562 SATANISSTEAQK

-585 AADQAATAAANAKNL
+585 AADKAATAAANAKNL
-600 AINLGIGVVIALYTV
+600 AINLGIGLVIALYAG
-615 IKTAIAEAKQARID
+615 IKTAVAEAKQARID

-663 ELTNKFKEHVKN
+663 ELTNKFKEHVKD
-675 LDDFS
+675 LDYVSND
-680 TNVQNLTGDYKEL
+680 VKNLTGDYKDL
-693 SKSIREAI
+693 SKAMREAMA
-701 SLQAQ
+701 LQAQ
-706 EQAEAD
+706 EQAGED
-712 SQALID
+712 STALSD
-718 QGLIVEE
+718 AERLVRE
-725 DTKYI
+725 DTEINSLLGKGVISSNSGFWGIGSGAAIEQLRAIKY
-730 GEIAGSFVD
+730 
-739 QFVRPYKKDENG
+739 
-751 NFVLDATNSEVH
+751 LDDYG
-763 TSKLEDLLQNTDLY
+763 KLSTEAQNYFFNLET
-777 IYAMGL
+777 
-783 REYANIAKK
+783 IAKRA
-792 SGNEIEK
+792 
-799 VVKYYNALITTK
+799 Y
-811 DKLID
+811 
-816 ELENDNSDKNIKK
+816 ENDNSPEYMIEYYNYLNKVKT
-829 AYEIINRQ
+829 Y
-837 LSELEHV
+837 LSETDQYNNDIYDLISKEIENLQYV
-844 KDYIE
+844 ENYIE
-849 KLENAQ
+849 KLNNSQ
-855 YSNWFAKV
+855 YSNWYSKV
-863 TGYINSKPEILDT
+863 TEYINANPEILDT
-876 PEATEN
+876 QKETEN

-891 DSDNVYSEEKY
+891 DSNNVYTDKEKY
-902 GDAEKQKENFLEI
+902 GDVKKQKENFLEI

-929 GNAQVEV
+929 GDAQVEV

-951 EALNTISKSF
+951 EALDTISKSF
-961 STAQNALSE
+961 STAKNALSE

-991 VVPNID
+991 VVPDID
-997 EYISALSKEGI
+997 TYINALSKQNI
-1008 TADEVEQKMAELAVA
+1008 TEEDVKKTLAELAVE
-1023 QAESAIQTGELS
+1023 QAKSAIKTGDLS
-1035 SENVDLIAA
+1035 DENEGLIAA
-1044 LLKENGVVN
+1044 LLKENGVLN
-1053 ATEVAYKLLAEQKAK
+1053 ANEVAHNLIIRAKLEEK
-1068 SAAASLD
+1068 AASVD
-1075 LNNITEESFDKALD
+1075 LADTTGESY
-1089 SANAIL
+1089 NAFINEGL
-1095 NQGGA
+1095 A

-1105 KQFMKLVAQET
+1105 EQLAALVAQMQ
-1116 IFNNSSLDVQGKID
+1116 IFNNTDLSTFQKVQK
-1130 ALNELAA
+1130 LNEIGDAA
-1137 AAGIANELISVSPS
+1137 LRASTRLQYQEFIDNYFLEHAGKLTTLTE
-1151 LMSSF
+1151 
-1156 VDEKVR
+1156 
-1162 EGMTANEAKQEY
+1162 ANEAWLRYAEEHYSEIWGTKTDLPIKIDDE
-1174 LKNIYNDFLSELQ
+1174 NSND
-1187 NSKWNYENKKIEI
+1187 ENPN
-1200 DTTDDGSGSQTEN
+1200 DT

-1364 LQIDYYESER
+1364 LQIDNYESER

-1490 TMAQRNVRVYNAAT
+1490 TMAQRNVRVYNTAT

-1569 MKFFSSQ
+1569 MKFFSNQ

-1596 SIIGAQYDDA
+1596 SIIGATYDDA
-1606 LGVWTDANGHAIFNE
+1606 TGTWTNSSGHAIFSE

>member
-1 MAKIILNVDLNAAP
+1 MAKIILNVDLDSSP

-30 ADTLSNVKADKNLT
+30 ASTLSSVKADKNLT
-44 AQINALTK
+44 TQINALTE
-52 NYTALANAAQKV
+52 NYKALANVAQKV
-64 TKTNNQNAISE
+64 TKVNNQNAISE
-75 EKLAREKEKTRK
+75 ERLAQSKQKTRK
-87 ATAQANLSEEKL
+87 ETAKANTAESKETQERVKATQATEKL
-99 NQTRKKATVET
+99 SNAT
-110 EKQTTATKK
+110 EKNTKS
-119 NTDAQIQSNSAFLK
+119 TIQSTSAFLK
-133 SQIRLAAYS
+133 GQIRTEAYNA
-142 TAVNLLKSAFTSL
+142 AVNLLKSAFTSL

-170 RVLPEGSATDSQIAD
+170 RVLPEGSATDSQIVD
-185 DLYNMAQSYGQA
+185 DLYDMAQQYGQA
-197 FDGVQQATQ
+197 FDGVQQAAQ

-221 TEAALVAV
+221 TKAALVAV

-242 MIAIMTQFGYTAED
+242 MIAIMTQFGYTADD
-256 LMNIVDMLNKVGD
+256 LMDIVDMLNKVGD
-269 QYAVSSEKLLT
+269 QYAVSSDKLLT

-286 SSAANANL
+286 STAANANL

-301 LVTALSEATGR
+301 LITAISEATGR

-338 QLSDSAAQAVEDF
+338 QLSDGAAQAVEDF

-359 DIWREVAT
+359 DVWREVSVA
-367 SINSMS
+367 IGNMS

-382 WLATDEMQSLT
+382 WLATDEMQNLT

-409 VYGTA
+409 AYGTV

-434 ATETAMDSQGY
+434 ATETALNSQGY

-485 VGFAS
+485 VAFAS
-490 GLLQVIENTGGLV
+490 SLLQIIENTGGLS
-503 QLFTELGAILG
+503 QLLKEVTTFATLAFTPKI
-514 TGFILKHTSD
+514 ISNISKYISKLKLSV
-524 IKEYASAIKNAT
+524 SAIKTYVNIEKAAKVQTTAIVTAEDAKTAAMARSAAAT
-536 QFIRLQREAEE
+536 QAASAAMNLYSLALGAVIIGYTLYKTWRAKQKQKLIDEAE
-547 LAKAATEAKARAEQI
+547 AA
-562 SATASANSKKAQQ
+562 
-575 ANTAATKAQA
+575 
-585 AADQAATAAANAKNL
+585 
-600 AINLGIGVVIALYTV
+600 
-615 IKTAIAEAKQARID
+615 
-629 AAEASEEAAE
+629 EEAAE
-639 QTRQEGEELLE
+639 KTRQEGEELFE
-650 LKKEL
+650 LKNEL
-655 EETGEATE
+655 EETGKATE

-675 LDDFS
+675 LDGFS
-680 TNVQNLTGDYKEL
+680 TDVQNLTGDYKEL
-693 SKSIREAI
+693 SKAILEAM

-706 EQAEAD
+706 EQAKKD
-712 SQALID
+712 SESLDKAGELLENNSEISSD
-718 QGLIVEE
+718 FLYPDYYAAEGLQGLSTIEMYAGYIENMSDNEKEALKKTISKISKISNETYYGRGDANDILESYKMIEEVLVELE
-725 DTKYI
+725 DFRDDKYANELYNI
-730 GEIAGSFVD
+730 LSD
-739 QFVRPYKKDENG
+739 QRDKISENAENYAEKLG
-751 NFVLDATNSEVH
+751 NFQLSSMNKVMSRFFNDNPEVFESSE
-763 TSKLEDLLQNTDLY
+763 S
-777 IYAMGL
+777 
-783 REYANIAKK
+783 
-792 SGNEIEK
+792 IEK
-799 VVKYYNALITTK
+799 
-811 DKLID
+811 
-816 ELENDNSDKNIKK
+816 
-829 AYEIINRQ
+829 
-837 LSELEHV
+837 
-844 KDYIE
+844 
-849 KLENAQ
+849 
-855 YSNWFAKV
+855 
-863 TGYINSKPEILDT
+863 
-876 PEATEN
+876 
-882 YVNNVLKEI
+882 YVNNVLEEI
-891 DSDNVYSEEKY
+891 TNGKYNDIGTNEEVQDIFFELLNTWLPDYQFQLSETEDGQIRVTK
-902 GDAEKQKENFLEI
+902 
-915 FGLLTGYRIELDET
+915 
-929 GNAQVEV
+929 
-936 SNTTEETTKEFEKQS
+936 TTEAVNKELEKQS
-951 EALNTISKSF
+951 EALDTISKSF
-961 STAQNALSE
+961 STAKNALSE

-977 SGSTLLEIRNQYKD
+977 SGSTLLEIRDQYKD
-991 VVPNID
+991 VVPDID
-997 EYISALSKEGI
+997 TYINALSKQNI
-1008 TADEVEQKMAELAVA
+1008 TEEDVKKTLAELAVA
-1023 QAESAIQTGELS
+1023 QAESAIETGDLS
-1035 SENVDLIAA
+1035 EENEGLIAA
-1044 LLKENGVVN
+1044 LLKENGVLN
-1053 ATEVAYKLLAEQKAK
+1053 ANEVAHNLLFRAK
-1068 SAAASLD
+1068 VEEKAASVD
-1075 LNNITEESFDKALD
+1075 LADTTGESY
-1089 SANAIL
+1089 NAFINEGL
-1095 NQGGA
+1095 A
-1100 AEYTK
+1100 AGYTK
-1105 KQFMKLVAQET
+1105 EQLAALVAQMQ
-1116 IFNNSSLDVQGKID
+1116 IFNNTDLSTFQKVQK
-1130 ALNELAA
+1130 LNEIGDAA
-1137 AAGIANELISVSPS
+1137 LRASTRLQYQEFIDNYFLEHAGKLTTLTE
-1151 LMSSF
+1151 
-1156 VDEKVR
+1156 
-1162 EGMTANEAKQEY
+1162 ANEAWLRYAEEHYSEIWGTKTDLPIKIDDE
-1174 LKNIYNDFLSELQ
+1174 NSND
-1187 NSKWNYENKKIEI
+1187 ENPN
-1200 DTTDDGSGSQTEN
+1200 DT

-1346 DINDLSMDW
+1346 EINDLSIDW

-1374 SLLESEIAIRKN
+1374 SLLESQIAIRKN

-1391 EIISMYQKVQDLL
+1391 EIISMYQKEQDLL

-1434 IESLKEDALQSA
+1434 IESLKDDALQNA

-1464 KRKEEEQLD
+1464 KQQEEEQLD

-1490 TMAQRNVRVYNAAT
+1490 TMAQRNVRVYNTAT

-1596 SIIGAQYDDA
+1596 SIIGATYDDA
-1606 LGVWTDANGHAIFNE
+1606 TGTWTNSSGHAIFSE

-1632 DGTWLP
+1632 DGVWIPVDL
-1638 IDFTKVRDTIGNF
+1638 TKIRDTIGNF

-1664 NHLVNPMQYIQSF
+1664 NNLVNPMQYIQSF

>member
-1 MAKIILNVDLNAAP
+1 MAKIILNVDLNAEP

-52 NYTALANAAQKV
+52 NYTALANAAQEV

-242 MIAIMTQFGYTAED
+242 MIAIMTQFGYTAND
-256 LMNIVDMLNKVGD
+256 LMDIVDMLNKVGD
-269 QYAVSSEKLLT
+269 QYAVSSDKLLT

-286 SSAANANL
+286 STAANANL

-338 QLSDSAAQAVEDF
+338 QLSDGAAQAVEDF

-359 DIWREVAT
+359 DVWREVAA
-367 SINSMS
+367 SISSMS

-400 GDIFETEEQ
+400 GDIFETTQQ

-414 NTYRQNYFIALLKNM
+414 NTYRQNYFISLLRNM

-503 QLFTELGAILG
+503 QLFTELVVILG
-514 TGFILKHTSD
+514 TGFILKHTSE
-524 IKEYASAIKNAT
+524 IKEYGSALKNVT
-536 QFIRLQREAEE
+536 QILKLQKEAEE
-547 LAKAATEAKARAEQI
+547 LAQKATEAKARAEQI
-562 SATASANSKKAQQ
+562 SATANISSTEAQK
-575 ANTAATKAQA
+575 ANTAATKAQT

-600 AINLGIGVVIALYTV
+600 AINLGIGILIAAYSAY
-615 IKTAIAEAKQARID
+615 KTYKANQKQALID
-629 AAEASEEAAE
+629 TADASKEAAE
-639 QTRQEGEELLE
+639 QTQQEVDSLME
-650 LKKEL
+650 LKQELIDTGKE
-655 EETGEATE
+655 TE
-663 ELTNKFKEHVKN
+663 ELNNKFEEHIKEMGFTSEEV
-675 LDDFS
+675 
-680 TNVQNLTGDYKEL
+680 KEL
-693 SKSIREAI
+693 TNNYNSLGEAI
-701 SLQAQ
+701 DAAIKKKNQEYLLDKQKERVSNEKILENEVKISPYINTKSNDSRSYFDIKDRKVYSSAYGMALGLGGELPELVENLQELANKSYDDRTAENIVAYYKQ
-706 EQAEAD
+706 IEKIIDYMLEKELTDNDLYDLLVTEQAN
-712 SQALID
+712 I
-718 QGLIVEE
+718 E
-725 DTKYI
+725 DY
-730 GEIAGSFVD
+730 V
-739 QFVRPYKKDENG
+739 
-751 NFVLDATNSEVH
+751 
-763 TSKLEDLLQNTDLY
+763 
-777 IYAMGL
+777 
-783 REYANIAKK
+783 
-792 SGNEIEK
+792 
-799 VVKYYNALITTK
+799 
-811 DKLID
+811 
-816 ELENDNSDKNIKK
+816 
-829 AYEIINRQ
+829 IN
-837 LSELEHV
+837 
-844 KDYIE
+844 
-849 KLENAQ
+849 
-855 YSNWFAKV
+855 
-863 TGYINSKPEILDT
+863 YINSKNEENIANLLSIIDEKLIRNPIDSKEEYDKWVNDALRRIEKGEYGEDT
-876 PEATEN
+876 EGLTEAFNN
-882 YVNNVLKEI
+882 YVSLLFPQ
-891 DSDNVYSEEKY
+891 Y
-902 GDAEKQKENFLEI
+902 QKE
-915 FGLLTGYRIELDET
+915 
-929 GNAQVEV
+929 
-936 SNTTEETTKEFEKQS
+936 TEEGTDSQKEFEKSIEESTESLEKQS

-961 STAQNALSE
+961 STAKNALSE

-977 SGSTLLEIRNQYKD
+977 SGSTLLEIRDQYKD
-991 VVPNID
+991 VVPDID
-997 EYISALSKEGI
+997 SYINYLSKEGVA
-1008 TADEVEQKMAELAVA
+1008 ADEVKGIMAELAVA

-1035 SENVDLIAA
+1035 IENFDLIAT
-1044 LLKENGVVN
+1044 LLKENGVLN
-1053 ATEVAYKLLAEQKAK
+1053 ANKVAYEILSQEK
-1068 SAAASLD
+1068 SKQEAASID
-1075 LNNITEESFDKALD
+1075 LNNITKKSFAAALD
-1089 SANAIL
+1089 NANAIL

-1100 AEYTK
+1100 AEYTRE
-1105 KQFMKLVAQET
+1105 QFFKLVAEET

-1130 ALNELAA
+1130 ALNELAV

-1270 QVEINNLRG
+1270 QVEINNLRE

-1346 DINDLSMDW
+1346 DINDLSIDW

-1364 LQIDYYESER
+1364 LQIDNYESER

-1434 IESLKEDALQSA
+1434 IESLKDDALQSA

-1490 TMAQRNVRVYNAAT
+1490 TMAQRNVRVYNTAT

-1513 QDIQDAKEE
+1513 QDVQDAKEE

-1569 MKFFSSQ
+1569 MKFFSGQ

-1596 SIIGAQYDDA
+1596 SIIGATYDDA
-1606 LGVWTDANGHAIFNE
+1606 TGTWTNSSGHAIFSE

-1689 TTYSVNGVNIPQNAS
+1689 TTSYSLNGVTIPQNAS

>member
-269 QYAVSSEKLLT
+269 QYAVSSDKLLT

-286 SSAANANL
+286 STAANANL

-429 DTVQE
+429 DTVME
-434 ATETAMDSQGY
+434 ATQTAQNAQGY
-445 SIQENEKYMQ
+445 SQAENEKYMQ

-469 HLVSEEQGFLD
+469 HLVSEEQGFLNL
-480 FKKDL
+480 KKDL
-485 VGFAS
+485 VEFGS
-490 GLLQVIENTGGLV
+490 GILTVIENTGGLA
-503 QLFTELGAILG
+503 QLLKELAVILG

-536 QFIRLQREAEE
+536 HFIKLQREAEE

-575 ANTAATKAQA
+575 ANTAATKAQT

-600 AINLGIGVVIALYTV
+600 AINLGIGVVLALYTG

-663 ELTNKFKEHVKN
+663 ELTNKFKEHVKD
-675 LDDFS
+675 LDYVS
-680 TNVQNLTGDYKEL
+680 ENVKSLTGDYKEL
-693 SKSIREAI
+693 SDATRQAMAEQAIQQAKDDEIALEKSERLVQKDTKIDSYFRTGAI
-701 SLQAQ
+701 SEFYENPLYISRRLTDFQYRNLQ
-706 EQAEAD
+706 
-712 SQALID
+712 
-718 QGLIVEE
+718 
-725 DTKYI
+725 KYI
-730 GEIAGSFVD
+730 DEYEELSKEDQKLIAAIEAAG
-739 QFVRPYKKDENG
+739 KKAYEND
-751 NFVLDATNSEVH
+751 NNP
-763 TSKLEDLLQNTDLY
+763 
-777 IYAMGL
+777 
-783 REYANIAKK
+783 EYVA
-792 SGNEIEK
+792 E
-799 VVKYYNALITTK
+799 YYNALK
-811 DKLID
+811 EALP
-816 ELENDNSDKNIKK
+816 ELTETDLLFDLVSK
-829 AYEIINRQ
+829 
-837 LSELEHV
+837 ELNNLQYVE
-844 KDYIE
+844 DYIE
-849 KLENAQ
+849 KLGNSK
-855 YSNWFAKV
+855 YSNVVAAV
-863 TGYINSKPEILDT
+863 NNYLSKKENLDIGET
-876 PEATEN
+876 PESVEE
-882 YVNNVLKEI
+882 YVNRVLNEI
-891 DSDNVYSEEKY
+891 DDGYYKGRGFGTKEE
-902 GDAEKQKENFLEI
+902 AKENFLEYI
-915 FGLLTGYRIELDET
+915 NVLFPDYQIELEKT

-936 SNTTEETTKEFEKQS
+936 SNTTDETTEAFEKQS
-951 EALNTISKSF
+951 EALDTISKSF
-961 STAQNALSE
+961 STAKNALSE

-977 SGSTLLEIRNQYKD
+977 SGSTLLEIRDQYKD

-997 EYISALSKEGI
+997 EYISDLSKEGVA
-1008 TADEVEQKMAELAVA
+1008 ADEVKGIMAELAVA

-1035 SENVDLIAA
+1035 IENFDLIAT
-1044 LLKENGVVN
+1044 LLKENGVLN
-1053 ATEVAYKLLAEQKAK
+1053 ANKVAYEILSQAKAEQE
-1068 SAAASLD
+1068 AASID
-1075 LNNITEESFDKALD
+1075 LNNITKKSFASALD
-1089 SANAIL
+1089 NANAIL

-1100 AEYTK
+1100 AEYTRE
-1105 KQFMKLVAQET
+1105 QFFKLVAEET

-1130 ALNELAA
+1130 ALNELAV

-1162 EGMTANEAKQEY
+1162 EGMTANEAKREY
-1174 LKNIYNDFLSELQ
+1174 LKNIYNDFQSELQ

-1258 DELNYLISIGED
+1258 DELDYLISIGED

-1279 QLLDIDS
+1279 QLLDIDTA
-1286 QIVDLRKQEYEERR
+1286 IVDLRKQEYENRR

-1346 DINDLSMDW
+1346 DINDLSIDW

-1364 LQIDYYESER
+1364 LQIDNYESER

-1490 TMAQRNVRVYNAAT
+1490 TMAQRNVRVYNTAT

-1513 QDIQDAKEE
+1513 QDIQDAKKE

-1555 IQDGDATNEEIIEL
+1555 IQDGDATNEEIVEL
-1569 MKFFSSQ
+1569 MKFFSNQ

-1596 SIIGAQYDDA
+1596 SIIGATYDDA
-1606 LGVWTDANGHAIFNE
+1606 TGTWTNSSGHAIFSE
-1621 IGSAIS
+1621 IGSAIK

-1677 NNGRTYNTNSGN
+1677 NNGRTYNNSGN
-1689 TTYSVNGVNIPQNAS
+1689 TTTTSYSLNGVTIPQNAS

>member
-30 ADTLSNVKADKNLT
+30 ASTLSNVKADKNLT

-87 ATAQANLSEEKL
+87 TTAQANLSEEKL
-99 NQTRKKATVET
+99 NQTRKKATAET

-269 QYAVSSEKLLT
+269 QYAVSSDKLLT

-286 SSAANANL
+286 STAANANL

-338 QLSDSAAQAVEDF
+338 QLSDGAAQAVEDF

-485 VGFAS
+485 VAFAS
-490 GLLQVIENTGGLV
+490 SLLQIIENTGGLS
-503 QLFTELGAILG
+503 QLLKEVTTFATLAFTPKI
-514 TGFILKHTSD
+514 ISNISKYISKLKLSV
-524 IKEYASAIKNAT
+524 SAIKTYVNIEKAAKVQTTAIVTAEDAKTAAMARSAAAT
-536 QFIRLQREAEE
+536 QAASAAMNLYSLALGAVIIGYTLYKTWRAKQKQKLIDEAE
-547 LAKAATEAKARAEQI
+547 AA
-562 SATASANSKKAQQ
+562 
-575 ANTAATKAQA
+575 
-585 AADQAATAAANAKNL
+585 
-600 AINLGIGVVIALYTV
+600 
-615 IKTAIAEAKQARID
+615 
-629 AAEASEEAAE
+629 EEAAE
-639 QTRQEGEELLE
+639 KTRQEGEELFE
-650 LKKEL
+650 LKNEL
-655 EETGEATE
+655 EETGKATE

-675 LDDFS
+675 LDGFS
-680 TNVQNLTGDYKEL
+680 TDVQNLTGDYKEL
-693 SKSIREAI
+693 SKAILEAM

-706 EQAEAD
+706 EQAKKD
-712 SQALID
+712 SESLDKAGELLENNSEISSD
-718 QGLIVEE
+718 FLYPDYYAAEGLQGLSTIEMYAGYIENMSDNEKEALKKTISKIAKISNETYYGRGDANDILESYKMIEEVLVELE
-725 DTKYI
+725 DFRDDKYANELYNI
-730 GEIAGSFVD
+730 LSD
-739 QFVRPYKKDENG
+739 QRDKISENVENYAEKLG
-751 NFVLDATNSEVH
+751 NFQLSSMNKVMSRFFNDNPEVFESSE
-763 TSKLEDLLQNTDLY
+763 S
-777 IYAMGL
+777 
-783 REYANIAKK
+783 
-792 SGNEIEK
+792 IEK
-799 VVKYYNALITTK
+799 
-811 DKLID
+811 
-816 ELENDNSDKNIKK
+816 
-829 AYEIINRQ
+829 
-837 LSELEHV
+837 
-844 KDYIE
+844 
-849 KLENAQ
+849 
-855 YSNWFAKV
+855 
-863 TGYINSKPEILDT
+863 
-876 PEATEN
+876 
-882 YVNNVLKEI
+882 YVNNVLEEI
-891 DSDNVYSEEKY
+891 TNGKYNDIGTNEEVQDIFFELLNTWLPDYQFQLSETEDGQIRVTK
-902 GDAEKQKENFLEI
+902 
-915 FGLLTGYRIELDET
+915 
-929 GNAQVEV
+929 
-936 SNTTEETTKEFEKQS
+936 TTEAVNKELEKQS
-951 EALNTISKSF
+951 EALDTISKSF
-961 STAQNALSE
+961 STAKNALSE

-977 SGSTLLEIRNQYKD
+977 SGSTLLEIRDQYKD
-991 VVPNID
+991 VVPDID
-997 EYISALSKEGI
+997 TYINALSKQNI
-1008 TADEVEQKMAELAVA
+1008 TEEDVKKTLAELAVA
-1023 QAESAIQTGELS
+1023 QAESAIETGDLS
-1035 SENVDLIAA
+1035 EENEGLIAA
-1044 LLKENGVVN
+1044 LLKENGVLN
-1053 ATEVAYKLLAEQKAK
+1053 ANEVAHNLLFRAK
-1068 SAAASLD
+1068 VEEKAASVD
-1075 LNNITEESFDKALD
+1075 LADTTGESY
-1089 SANAIL
+1089 NAFINEGL
-1095 NQGGA
+1095 A

-1105 KQFMKLVAQET
+1105 EQLAALVAQMQ
-1116 IFNNSSLDVQGKID
+1116 IFNNTDLSTFQKVQK
-1130 ALNELAA
+1130 LNEIGDAA
-1137 AAGIANELISVSPS
+1137 LRASTRLQYQEFIDNYFLEHAGELTT
-1151 LMSSF
+1151 LT
-1156 VDEKVR
+1156 E
-1162 EGMTANEAKQEY
+1162 ANEAWLRYAEEHY
-1174 LKNIYNDFLSELQ
+1174 SELLGT
-1187 NSKWNYENKKIEI
+1187 KKDLPTKI
-1200 DTTDDGSGSQTEN
+1200 DDGNNNGNE
-1213 QTDTYLE
+1213 TDTYLE

-1346 DINDLSMDW
+1346 EINDLSMDW

-1434 IESLKEDALQSA
+1434 IESLKDDALQNA

-1490 TMAQRNVRVYNAAT
+1490 TMAQRNVRVYNTAT

-1569 MKFFSSQ
+1569 MKFFSNQ

-1596 SIIGAQYDDA
+1596 SIIGAKYDDA

-1638 IDFTKVRDTIGNF
+1638 IDFTKVRDTIGKV
-1651 DVEKLMRQYEIEK
+1651 DTEKLMRQYEIEK

-1677 NNGRTYNTNSGN
+1677 NNGRTYNNSGN
-1689 TTYSVNGVNIPQNAS
+1689 TTTSYSLNGVTIPQNAS

>member
-1 MAKIILNVDLNAAP
+1 MAKIILNVDLNSSP

-30 ADTLSNVKADKNLT
+30 ASTLSSVKADKNLT
-44 AQINALTK
+44 TQINALTE
-52 NYTALANAAQKV
+52 NYKALANVAQKV
-64 TKTNNQNAISE
+64 TKVNNQNAISE
-75 EKLAREKEKTRK
+75 ERLAQSKQKTRK
-87 ATAQANLSEEKL
+87 ETAKANTAESKETQERVKATQATEKL
-99 NQTRKKATVET
+99 SNAT
-110 EKQTTATKK
+110 EKNTKS
-119 NTDAQIQSNSAFLK
+119 TIQSTSAFLK
-133 SQIRLAAYS
+133 GQIRMEAYNAAI
-142 TAVNLLKSAFTSL
+142 NLLKSAFTSL

-185 DLYNMAQSYGQA
+185 DLYNMAQEYGQA
-197 FDGVQQATQ
+197 FDGVQQAAQ

-221 TEAALVAV
+221 TKAALVAV

-242 MIAIMTQFGYTAED
+242 MIAIMTQFGYTADD
-256 LMNIVDMLNKVGD
+256 LMDIVDMLNKVGD
-269 QYAVSSEKLLT
+269 QYAVSSDKLLT

-286 SSAANANL
+286 STAANANL

-301 LVTALSEATGR
+301 LITAISEATGR

-338 QLSDSAAQAVEDF
+338 QLSDGAAQAVEDF

-359 DIWREVAT
+359 DVWREVSVA
-367 SINSMS
+367 IGNMS

-382 WLATDEMQSLT
+382 WLATDEMQNLT

-409 VYGTA
+409 AYGTV

-434 ATETAMDSQGY
+434 ATETALNSQGY

-485 VGFAS
+485 VAFAS
-490 GLLQVIENTGGLV
+490 GILQVIENTGGLV

-524 IKEYASAIKNAT
+524 IKEYAIAIKNAT
-536 QFIRLQREAEE
+536 KFIKLQKEAEE
-547 LAKAATEAKARAEQI
+547 LAKAATEAKVRAEQI
-562 SATASANSKKAQQ
+562 SATASVNSKKAQQ

-600 AINLGIGVVIALYTV
+600 AINLGIGLVIALYTV
-615 IKTAIAEAKQARID
+615 IKTAISEAKQARID

-816 ELENDNSDKNIKK
+816 EIENDNSDKNIKK

-951 EALNTISKSF
+951 EALDTISKSF
-961 STAQNALSE
+961 STAKNALSE

-977 SGSTLLEIRNQYKD
+977 SGSTLLEIRDQYKD

-1035 SENVDLIAA
+1035 TENVDLISA

-1053 ATEVAYKLLAEQKAK
+1053 ATEVAYKLLTEAKAALVKIDLSDESKKRYNAFVQEGQAAGYTREQLFA
-1068 SAAASLD
+1068 
-1075 LNNITEESFDKALD
+1075 
-1089 SANAIL
+1089 
-1095 NQGGA
+1095 
-1100 AEYTK
+1100 
-1105 KQFMKLVAQET
+1105 LVAQQQ
-1116 IFNNSSLDVQGKID
+1116 IFNNQDLDVKTKID
-1130 ALNELAA
+1130 KLKQLAIMAGAASSALNFDSGYIEYYKYIGYQVNVL
-1137 AAGIANELISVSPS
+1137 GKTIE
-1151 LMSSF
+1151 
-1156 VDEKVR
+1156 
-1162 EGMTANEAKQEY
+1162 EA
-1174 LKNIYNDFLSELQ
+1174 Q
-1187 NSKWNYENKKIEI
+1187 NSYYEEQRKKIEEAIENESEI
-1200 DTTDDGSGSQTEN
+1200 DITDDDGSGSQTEN

-1279 QLLDIDS
+1279 QLLDIDAA
-1286 QIVDLRKQEYEERR
+1286 IVDLRKQEYESRR

-1364 LQIDYYESER
+1364 LQIDNYESER

-1409 YLRLIGAEQ
+1409 YLRLIGESQ

-1434 IESLKEDALQSA
+1434 IESLKEDALQNA
-1446 LEAATKPIE
+1446 LETATKPIE

-1473 IEEKK
+1473 IEERK

-1532 AIYDEQT
+1532 ALYDKQT

-1569 MKFFSSQ
+1569 MKFFSNQ

-1606 LGVWTDANGHAIFNE
+1606 LGVWTDANGHAIFND
-1621 IGSAIS
+1621 IGSAIK

-1651 DVEKLMRQYEIEK
+1651 DVEKLMRQYEIEN

-1689 TTYSVNGVNIPQNAS
+1689 TTSYSLNGVTIPQNAS
-1704 KELAEVL
+1704 KELGEVL

>member
-256 LMNIVDMLNKVGD
+256 LMDIVDMLNKVGD

-301 LVTALSEATGR
+301 LVTSLSEATGR

-321 NSLIQYT
+321 NSLIQYS
-328 RKASSLDVFA
+328 RKASSLDVFSS
-338 QLSDSAAQAVEDF
+338 LSDDAAQVVEDF
-351 RLGGADIL
+351 RLGGATIL
-359 DIWREVAT
+359 DVWEAVAD
-367 SINSMS
+367 SINGMT

-400 GDIFETEEQ
+400 GDIFETTQQ

-485 VGFAS
+485 VEFAS
-490 GLLQVIENTGGLV
+490 GILQVIENTGGLA
-503 QLFTELGAILG
+503 QL
-514 TGFILKHTSD
+514 LKEVSIIGVTVFGVKNINN
-524 IKEYASAIKNAT
+524 IKTFVDN
-536 QFIRLQREAEE
+536 IRL
-547 LAKAATEAKARAEQI
+547 
-562 SATASANSKKAQQ
+562 
-575 ANTAATKAQA
+575 ATKAQELA
-585 AADQAATAAANAKNL
+585 TKATQAQAAAEKYQEIYSNYMTKANINAATAQKLKTQATKAATTATEAQTAADQAATVAANAKNL
-600 AINLGIGVVIALYTV
+600 AINLGIGILIAAYSAY
-615 IKTAIAEAKQARID
+615 KTYKSNQKQALID
-629 AAEASEEAAE
+629 NADASKEAAE
-639 QTRQEGEELLE
+639 QTQQEVDSLME
-650 LKKEL
+650 LKQEL
-655 EETGEATE
+655 IETGEETE
-663 ELTNKFKEHVKN
+663 ELNNKFEEHIKEMGFTSDEVKELTTNYNSLGEAIDAALYKKNNYNKNQAKQSELDAGQIVENEVDLGIFSGNAKNRIKN
-675 LDDFS
+675 LGF
-680 TNVQNLTGDYKEL
+680 Q
-693 SKSIREAI
+693 
-701 SLQAQ
+701 
-706 EQAEAD
+706 
-712 SQALID
+712 
-718 QGLIVEE
+718 
-725 DTKYI
+725 
-730 GEIAGSFVD
+730 
-739 QFVRPYKKDENG
+739 
-751 NFVLDATNSEVH
+751 
-763 TSKLEDLLQNTDLY
+763 LLL
-777 IYAMGL
+777 
-783 REYANIAKK
+783 
-792 SGNEIEK
+792 
-799 VVKYYNALITTK
+799 
-811 DKLID
+811 
-816 ELENDNSDKNIKK
+816 
-829 AYEIINRQ
+829 
-837 LSELEHV
+837 
-844 KDYIE
+844 
-849 KLENAQ
+849 
-855 YSNWFAKV
+855 
-863 TGYINSKPEILDT
+863 
-876 PEATEN
+876 
-882 YVNNVLKEI
+882 NN
-891 DSDNVYSEEKY
+891 
-902 GDAEKQKENFLEI
+902 Q
-915 FGLLTGYRIELDET
+915 RELDENSAIEIYNKIEEFSEKLKKAGET
-929 GNAQVEV
+929 GTSEDIGNFYTSLTELTDLLVENGLYEEEFYEILRNYENSIAEYLDPYIEARNNADVANLLSIIDEKLLDNPIDSKEEYDAWIKDALNRIEKGEYGEDTEGLTEAFNNYV
-936 SNTTEETTKEFEKQS
+936 SLLFPQYQKETEEGTDKQEEWKKS
-951 EALNTISKSF
+951 LEESTEALDTISKSF

-977 SGSTLLEIRNQYKD
+977 SGSTLLEIRDQYKD
-991 VVPNID
+991 AVPNID

-1035 SENVDLIAA
+1035 TENVDLISA

-1068 SAAASLD
+1068 SATASLD

-1089 SANAIL
+1089 SVNAIL

-1100 AEYTK
+1100 AEYTR

-1137 AAGIANELISVSPS
+1137 AAGIAGGLFQFSP
-1151 LMSSF
+1151 MDKHVF
-1156 VDEKVR
+1156 MYDKMQ
-1162 EGMTANEAKQEY
+1162 EGMSAEEAEKAYEKKVLSEIQNSDVWKQIESYDPVTIDIEEITNDGTNSASQTDEY
-1174 LKNIYNDFLSELQ
+1174 LES
-1187 NSKWNYENKKIEI
+1187 
-1200 DTTDDGSGSQTEN
+1200 
-1213 QTDTYLE
+1213 
-1220 NLKNIVELR
+1220 LKDIVELR

-1279 QLLDIDS
+1279 QLLDIDAA
-1286 QIVDLRKQEYEERR
+1286 IVDLRKQEYESRR

-1374 SLLESEIAIRKN
+1374 SLLESQIAIRKN

-1434 IESLKEDALQSA
+1434 IESLKDDALQNA

-1464 KRKEEEQLD
+1464 KQQEEEQLD

-1490 TMAQRNVRVYNAAT
+1490 TMAQRNVRVYNTAT

-1513 QDIQDAKEE
+1513 QDIRDAKEE

-1569 MKFFSSQ
+1569 MKFFSNQ

-1596 SIIGAQYDDA
+1596 SIIGATYDDA
-1606 LGVWTDANGHAIFNE
+1606 TGTWTNSSGHAIFSE

-1638 IDFTKVRDTIGNF
+1638 IDFTKVRDTIGKV
-1651 DVEKLMRQYEIEK
+1651 DTEKLMRQYEIEK

-1677 NNGRTYNTNSGN
+1677 NNGRTYNNSGN
-1689 TTYSVNGVNIPQNAS
+1689 TTTSYSLNGVTIPQNAS

>member
-52 NYTALANAAQKV
+52 NYTALANAAQEV

-242 MIAIMTQFGYTAED
+242 MIAIMTQFGYTAND
-256 LMNIVDMLNKVGD
+256 LMDIVDMLNKVGD
-269 QYAVSSEKLLT
+269 QYAVSSDKLLT

-286 SSAANANL
+286 STAANANL

-338 QLSDSAAQAVEDF
+338 QLSDGAAQAVEDF

-429 DTVQE
+429 DTVME
-434 ATETAMDSQGY
+434 ATQTAQNAQGY
-445 SIQENEKYMQ
+445 SQAENEKYMQ

-469 HLVSEEQGFLD
+469 HLVSEEQGFLNL
-480 FKKDL
+480 KKDL
-485 VGFAS
+485 VEFGS
-490 GLLQVIENTGGLV
+490 GILTVIENTGGLA
-503 QLFTELGAILG
+503 QLLKELAVILG

-536 QFIRLQREAEE
+536 HFIKLQREAEE

-575 ANTAATKAQA
+575 ANTAATKAQT

-600 AINLGIGVVIALYTV
+600 AINLGIGVVLALYTG

-629 AAEASEEAAE
+629 AAEAAAEAAE
-639 QTRQEGEELLE
+639 QTRQEGEALLE
-650 LKKEL
+650 LKNEL
-655 EETGEATE
+655 EETGEETE
-663 ELTNKFKEHVKN
+663 ELGNKFKEHVKD
-675 LDDFS
+675 LDYVS
-680 TNVQNLTGDYKEL
+680 ENVKSLTGDYKEL
-693 SKSIREAI
+693 SDATRQAMAEQAIQQAKDDEIALEKSERLVQKDTKIDSYFRTGAI
-701 SLQAQ
+701 SEFYENPLYISRRLTDFQYRNLQ
-706 EQAEAD
+706 
-712 SQALID
+712 
-718 QGLIVEE
+718 
-725 DTKYI
+725 KYI
-730 GEIAGSFVD
+730 DEYEELSKEDQKLIAAIEAAG
-739 QFVRPYKKDENG
+739 KKAYEND
-751 NFVLDATNSEVH
+751 NNPE
-763 TSKLEDLLQNTDLY
+763 Y
-777 IYAMGL
+777 IA
-783 REYANIAKK
+783 E
-792 SGNEIEK
+792 
-799 VVKYYNALITTK
+799 YYNALK
-811 DKLID
+811 EALP
-816 ELENDNSDKNIKK
+816 ELTETDLLFDLVSK
-829 AYEIINRQ
+829 
-837 LSELEHV
+837 ELNNLQYVE
-844 KDYIE
+844 DYIE
-849 KLENAQ
+849 KLGNSK
-855 YSNWFAKV
+855 YSNVVAAVNNYF
-863 TGYINSKPEILDT
+863 SKKENLDIGET
-876 PEATEN
+876 PESVEE
-882 YVNNVLKEI
+882 YVNRVLNEI
-891 DSDNVYSEEKY
+891 DDGYYKGRGFGTKEE
-902 GDAEKQKENFLEI
+902 AKENFLEYI
-915 FGLLTGYRIELDET
+915 NVLFPDYQIELEKT

-936 SNTTEETTKEFEKQS
+936 SNTTDETTEALEKQS
-951 EALNTISKSF
+951 EALDTISKSF
-961 STAQNALSE
+961 STVKNALSE

-1008 TADEVEQKMAELAVA
+1008 TADEVEQKMAELAVS

-1035 SENVDLIAA
+1035 TENVDLISA

-1053 ATEVAYKLLAEQKAK
+1053 ATEVSYKLLTKAK
-1068 SAAASLD
+1068 AALVKIDISD
-1075 LNNITEESFDKALD
+1075 ESKERY
-1089 SANAIL
+1089 NAFV
-1095 NQGGA
+1095 QEGQA
-1100 AEYTK
+1100 AGYTK
-1105 KQFMKLVAQET
+1105 EQLFSLVAQQQ
-1116 IFNNSSLDVQGKID
+1116 IFNNQDLDVKTKID
-1130 ALNELAA
+1130 KLKQLAIMAGVASSALNFDSGYIEYYKYIGYQVNVL
-1137 AAGIANELISVSPS
+1137 GKTIE
-1151 LMSSF
+1151 
-1156 VDEKVR
+1156 
-1162 EGMTANEAKQEY
+1162 EA
-1174 LKNIYNDFLSELQ
+1174 Q
-1187 NSKWNYENKKIEI
+1187 NSYYEEQRKKIEEAIENESEI
-1200 DTTDDGSGSQTEN
+1200 DITDDDGSGSQTEN

-1346 DINDLSMDW
+1346 EINDLSIDW

-1364 LQIDYYESER
+1364 LQIDNYESER

-1434 IESLKEDALQSA
+1434 IESLKEDALQNA

-1464 KRKEEEQLD
+1464 KQQEEEQLD

-1569 MKFFSSQ
+1569 MKFFSNQ

-1596 SIIGAQYDDA
+1596 SIIGATYDDA
-1606 LGVWTDANGHAIFNE
+1606 TGTWTNSSGHAIFSE

-1677 NNGRTYNTNSGN
+1677 NNGRTYNNSGN
-1689 TTYSVNGVNIPQNAS
+1689 TTTTSYSLNGVTIPQNAS

>member
-1 MAKIILNVDLNAAP
+1 MAKIILNVDLNSAP
-15 AQKELKALENAIKGI
+15 AKEQLKSLQNAIQSI
-30 ADTLSNVKADKNLT
+30 ATTLSNVKADKNLT

-64 TKTNNQNAISE
+64 TKVNNQNAIAE
-75 EKLAREKEKTRK
+75 EKLAQAKEKTRK
-87 ATAQANLSEEKL
+87 ATADANTAEEKTT
-99 NQTRKKATVET
+99 QARIKSQQAT
-110 EKQTTATKK
+110 EKHTQSTEK
-119 NTDAQIQSNSAFLK
+119 NTKSVEKNNNSFIKGRLEMTAYLASVQILQ
-133 SQIRLAAYS
+133 
-142 TAVNLLKSAFTSL
+142 SAFTSL
-155 NQTLVQTED
+155 NQTLVETED
-164 AVIALQ
+164 ATIALQ
-170 RVLPEGSATDSQIAD
+170 RVLPEGSATNKQIID
-185 DLYNMAQSYGQA
+185 DLYEMSQSYGQA

-221 TEAALVAV
+221 TKAALVAV

-256 LMNIVDMLNKVGD
+256 LMDIVDMLNKVGD

-301 LVTALSEATGR
+301 LVTSLSEATGR

-321 NSLIQYT
+321 NSLIQYS

-338 QLSDSAAQAVEDF
+338 SLSDDAAQVVEDF
-351 RLGGADIL
+351 RLGGATIL
-359 DIWREVAT
+359 DVWESVAD
-367 SINSMS
+367 SINGMT

-400 GDIFETEEQ
+400 GDIFETTQQ

-485 VGFAS
+485 VEFAS
-490 GLLQVIENTGGLV
+490 GILKVIENTGGLA
-503 QLFTELGAILG
+503 QL
-514 TGFILKHTSD
+514 LKEVSIIGVTVFGV
-524 IKEYASAIKNAT
+524 KNIKNIKT
-536 QFIRLQREAEE
+536 FVDNIRL
-547 LAKAATEAKARAEQI
+547 
-562 SATASANSKKAQQ
+562 
-575 ANTAATKAQA
+575 ATKAQELA
-585 AADQAATAAANAKNL
+585 TKATQAQAAAEKYQEIYSNYMTKANINAATAQKLKTQATKAATTATKAQTAADQAATVAANAKNL
-600 AINLGIGVVIALYTV
+600 AINLGIGILIAAYSAY
-615 IKTAIAEAKQARID
+615 KTYKANQKQALID
-629 AAEASEEAAE
+629 VAEASKEAAE
-639 QTRQEGEELLE
+639 QTQQEVDSLME
-650 LKKEL
+650 LKQEL
-655 EETGEATE
+655 IETGKETN
-663 ELTNKFKEHVKN
+663 ELTNKFEEHIKEMGFTSEEVKELTNNYNSLGEAIDAAIKKKNQEYLLDKQKERVSNEKILENEVKISPYINTKSNDSRSYYDIKDRKVYSSAYGMALELGGEFPELVENLQELANKSYDDRTAENIVAYYKQIEKIIDYMLEKN
-675 LDDFS
+675 LTDNDLYDLLV
-680 TNVQNLTGDYKEL
+680 T
-693 SKSIREAI
+693 
-701 SLQAQ
+701 
-706 EQAEAD
+706 EQAN
-712 SQALID
+712 I
-718 QGLIVEE
+718 E
-725 DTKYI
+725 DY
-730 GEIAGSFVD
+730 V
-739 QFVRPYKKDENG
+739 
-751 NFVLDATNSEVH
+751 
-763 TSKLEDLLQNTDLY
+763 
-777 IYAMGL
+777 
-783 REYANIAKK
+783 
-792 SGNEIEK
+792 
-799 VVKYYNALITTK
+799 
-811 DKLID
+811 
-816 ELENDNSDKNIKK
+816 
-829 AYEIINRQ
+829 IN
-837 LSELEHV
+837 
-844 KDYIE
+844 
-849 KLENAQ
+849 
-855 YSNWFAKV
+855 
-863 TGYINSKPEILDT
+863 YINSKNEENIANLLSIIDEKLIRNPIDSKEEYDKWVNDALRRIEKGEYGEDKDGLT
-876 PEATEN
+876 EAFNN
-882 YVNNVLKEI
+882 YVSLLFPQ
-891 DSDNVYSEEKY
+891 Y
-902 GDAEKQKENFLEI
+902 QKE
-915 FGLLTGYRIELDET
+915 
-929 GNAQVEV
+929 
-936 SNTTEETTKEFEKQS
+936 TEEGTDSQKEFEKSIEESTESLEKQS

-961 STAQNALSE
+961 STAKNALSE

-991 VVPNID
+991 VVPDID
-997 EYISALSKEGI
+997 TYINALSKQNI
-1008 TADEVEQKMAELAVA
+1008 TEEDVKKTLAELAVE
-1023 QAESAIQTGELS
+1023 QAKSAIKTGDLS
-1035 SENVDLIAA
+1035 DENEGLIAA
-1044 LLKENGVVN
+1044 LLKENGVLN
-1053 ATEVAYKLLAEQKAK
+1053 ANEVAHNLIIRAKLEEK
-1068 SAAASLD
+1068 AASVD
-1075 LNNITEESFDKALD
+1075 LADTTGESY
-1089 SANAIL
+1089 NAFINEGL
-1095 NQGGA
+1095 A

-1105 KQFMKLVAQET
+1105 EQLAALVAQMQ
-1116 IFNNSSLDVQGKID
+1116 IFNNTDLSTFQKVQK
-1130 ALNELAA
+1130 LNEIGDAA
-1137 AAGIANELISVSPS
+1137 LRASTRLQYQEFIDNYFLEHAGELTT
-1151 LMSSF
+1151 LT
-1156 VDEKVR
+1156 E
-1162 EGMTANEAKQEY
+1162 ANEAWLRYAEEHY
-1174 LKNIYNDFLSELQ
+1174 SELLGT
-1187 NSKWNYENKKIEI
+1187 KKDLPTKI
-1200 DTTDDGSGSQTEN
+1200 DDGNNNDTK
-1213 QTDTYLE
+1213 TDTYLE

-1258 DELNYLISIGED
+1258 DELNYLISIGAD

-1434 IESLKEDALQSA
+1434 IESLKDDALQSA

-1490 TMAQRNVRVYNAAT
+1490 TMAQRNVRVYNTAT

-1569 MKFFSSQ
+1569 MKFFSNQ

-1596 SIIGAQYDDA
+1596 SIIGATYDDA
-1606 LGVWTDANGHAIFNE
+1606 TGTWTNSSGHAIFSE

-1651 DVEKLMRQYEIEK
+1651 DVEKLMRQYEIEN

-1689 TTYSVNGVNIPQNAS
+1689 TTSYSLNGVTIPQNAS

>member
-1 MAKIILNVDLNAAP
+1 MAKIILNVDLNSAP
-15 AQKELKALENAIKGI
+15 AKEQLKSLQNAIQSI
-30 ADTLSNVKADKNLT
+30 ATTLSNVKADKNLT

-52 NYTALANAAQKV
+52 NYTALANASQKV
-64 TKTNNQNAISE
+64 TKVNNQNAIAE
-75 EKLAREKEKTRK
+75 EKLAQAKEKTRK
-87 ATAQANLSEEKL
+87 ATADANTAEEKTT
-99 NQTRKKATVET
+99 QARIKSQQAT
-110 EKQTTATKK
+110 EKHTQSTEK
-119 NTDAQIQSNSAFLK
+119 NTKSVEKNNNSFIKGRLEMTAYLASVQILQ
-133 SQIRLAAYS
+133 
-142 TAVNLLKSAFTSL
+142 SAFTSL
-155 NQTLVQTED
+155 NQTLVETED
-164 AVIALQ
+164 ATIALQ
-170 RVLPEGSATDSQIAD
+170 RVLPEGSATNKQIID
-185 DLYNMAQSYGQA
+185 DLYEMSQSYGQA

-221 TEAALVAV
+221 TKAALVAV

-242 MIAIMTQFGYTAED
+242 MIAIMTQFGYTAND

-269 QYAVSSEKLLT
+269 QYAVSSDKLLT

-286 SSAANANL
+286 STAANANL

-338 QLSDSAAQAVEDF
+338 QLSDGAAQAVEDF

-429 DTVQE
+429 DTVME
-434 ATETAMDSQGY
+434 ATQTAQNAQGY
-445 SIQENEKYMQ
+445 SQAENEKYMQ

-485 VGFAS
+485 VEFAS
-490 GLLQVIENTGGLV
+490 GILQVIENTGGLA
-503 QLFTELGAILG
+503 QLLKEVSIIGVTVFGVKNINNIKTFVDNIRLATKAQELA
-514 TGFILKHTSD
+514 TK
-524 IKEYASAIKNAT
+524 AT
-536 QFIRLQREAEE
+536 QAQAAAEKYQE
-547 LAKAATEAKARAEQI
+547 IYSNYMTKANINAATAQKLKTQATKAATT
-562 SATASANSKKAQQ
+562 ATE
-575 ANTAATKAQA
+575 AQA

-680 TNVQNLTGDYKEL
+680 TDVQNLTGDYKEL
-693 SKSIREAI
+693 SNAIR
-701 SLQAQ
+701 QAMADQ
-706 EQAEAD
+706 AKEQAEKD
-712 SQALID
+712 STSLSDAEL
-718 QGLIVEE
+718 LVRK
-725 DTKYI
+725 DTKINTLLGKGVI
-730 GEIAGSFVD
+730 GSNSGFWGLGTGS
-739 QFVRPYKKDENG
+739 G
-751 NFVLDATNSEVH
+751 
-763 TSKLEDLLQNTDLY
+763 
-777 IYAMGL
+777 
-783 REYANIAKK
+783 
-792 SGNEIEK
+792 IEQIK
-799 VVKYYNALITTK
+799 AIKYLGDY
-811 DKLID
+811 D
-816 ELENDNSDKNIKK
+816 ELSLEAKGYWLNLENAARLAYENDNSPEYMIEYYNYLNKVKT
-829 AYEIINRQ
+829 Y
-837 LSELEHV
+837 LSETDQYNNDLYELISREIENLQYV
-844 KDYIE
+844 EDYIE
-849 KLENAQ
+849 KLGNYQ
-855 YSNWFAKV
+855 YSNWNAKV
-863 TGYINSKPEILDT
+863 TGYINSNPEILDT

-891 DSDNVYSEEKY
+891 ASNEVYTDQKKY
-902 GDAEKQKENFLEI
+902 GDIKQQKENFLEI
-915 FGLLTGYRIELDET
+915 FALLTGYQIELDET

-951 EALNTISKSF
+951 EALDTISKSF
-961 STAQNALSE
+961 STAKNALSE

-977 SGSTLLEIRNQYKD
+977 SGSTLLQIRDQYKD

-1008 TADEVEQKMAELAVA
+1008 TADEVEQKMADLAVE
-1023 QAESAIQTGELS
+1023 QAKSAIKTGDLS
-1035 SENVDLIAA
+1035 DENEGLIAA
-1044 LLKENGVVN
+1044 LLKENGVLN
-1053 ATEVAYKLLAEQKAK
+1053 ANEVAHNLIIRAKLEEK
-1068 SAAASLD
+1068 AASVD
-1075 LNNITEESFDKALD
+1075 LADTTGESY
-1089 SANAIL
+1089 NAFINEGL
-1095 NQGGA
+1095 A

-1105 KQFMKLVAQET
+1105 EQLAALVAQMQ
-1116 IFNNSSLDVQGKID
+1116 IFNNTDLSTFQKVQK
-1130 ALNELAA
+1130 LNEIGDAA
-1137 AAGIANELISVSPS
+1137 LRASTRLQYQEFIDNYFLEHAGELTT
-1151 LMSSF
+1151 LT
-1156 VDEKVR
+1156 E
-1162 EGMTANEAKQEY
+1162 ANEAWLRYAEEH
-1174 LKNIYNDFLSELQ
+1174 LSELFGT
-1187 NSKWNYENKKIEI
+1187 KKDLPTKIDDENNNGNE
-1200 DTTDDGSGSQTEN
+1200 
-1213 QTDTYLE
+1213 TDTYLE

-1346 DINDLSMDW
+1346 DINDLSIDW

-1364 LQIDYYESER
+1364 LQIDNYESER

-1434 IESLKEDALQSA
+1434 IESLKEDALQNA

-1490 TMAQRNVRVYNAAT
+1490 TMAQRNVRVYNTAT

-1569 MKFFSSQ
+1569 MKFFSNQ

-1596 SIIGAQYDDA
+1596 SIIGATYDDA
-1606 LGVWTDANGHAIFNE
+1606 TGTWTNSSGHAIFSE

-1651 DVEKLMRQYEIEK
+1651 DVEKLMRQYEIEN

>member
-1 MAKIILNVDLNAAP
+1 MAKIILNVDLNSSP

-30 ADTLSNVKADKNLT
+30 ASTLSNVKADKNLT
-44 AQINALTK
+44 THINALTE
-52 NYTALANAAQKV
+52 NYKALANVAQKV
-64 TKTNNQNAISE
+64 TKVNNQNAISE
-75 EKLAREKEKTRK
+75 ERLAQSKQKTRK
-87 ATAQANLSEEKL
+87 ETAKANTAESKETQERVKATQATEKL
-99 NQTRKKATVET
+99 SNAT
-110 EKQTTATKK
+110 EKNTKS
-119 NTDAQIQSNSAFLK
+119 TIQSTSAFLK
-133 SQIRLAAYS
+133 GQIRTEAYNA
-142 TAVNLLKSAFTSL
+142 AVNLLKSAFTSL

-170 RVLPEGSATDSQIAD
+170 RVLPEGSATDSQIVD
-185 DLYNMAQSYGQA
+185 DLYDMSQQYGQA
-197 FDGVQQATQ
+197 FDGVQQAAQ

-221 TEAALVAV
+221 TKAALVAV

-242 MIAIMTQFGYTAED
+242 MIAIMTQFGYTADD
-256 LMNIVDMLNKVGD
+256 LMDIVDMLNKVGD
-269 QYAVSSEKLLT
+269 QYAVSSDKLLT

-286 SSAANANL
+286 STAANANL

-301 LVTALSEATGR
+301 LITAISEATGR

-338 QLSDSAAQAVEDF
+338 QLSDGAAQAVEDF

-359 DIWREVAT
+359 DVWREVSVA
-367 SINSMS
+367 IGNMS

-382 WLATDEMQSLT
+382 WLSTDEMQNLT

-409 VYGTA
+409 AYGTV

-434 ATETAMDSQGY
+434 ATETALNSQGY

-485 VGFAS
+485 VEFAS
-490 GLLQVIENTGGLV
+490 SLLQVIENTGGLA
-503 QLFTELGAILG
+503 QL
-514 TGFILKHTSD
+514 LKEVSVIGVTVFGV
-524 IKEYASAIKNAT
+524 KNIKNIKTFVNNIRLAT
-536 QFIRLQREAEE
+536 QAQE
-547 LAKAATEAKARAEQI
+547 LATKATQ
-562 SATASANSKKAQQ
+562 
-575 ANTAATKAQA
+575 AQA
-585 AADQAATAAANAKNL
+585 AAEQYQSIYSNYMSKANINAETAQKLKTQATKAATTATEAQTAADKAATAAANAKNL
-600 AINLGIGVVIALYTV
+600 AINLGIGLVLALYTG
-615 IKTAIAEAKQARID
+615 IKTAVAEAKQARID

-650 LKKEL
+650 LKNEL

-663 ELTNKFKEHVKN
+663 ELTNKFKEHVKD
-675 LDDFS
+675 LDYVSND
-680 TNVQNLTGDYKEL
+680 VKNLTGDYKEL
-693 SKSIREAI
+693 SKAMREAMA
-701 SLQAQ
+701 SQAQ
-706 EQAEAD
+706 EQAEQD
-712 SQALID
+712 S
-718 QGLIVEE
+718 
-725 DTKYI
+725 
-730 GEIAGSFVD
+730 
-739 QFVRPYKKDENG
+739 
-751 NFVLDATNSEVH
+751 
-763 TSKLEDLLQNTDLY
+763 
-777 IYAMGL
+777 
-783 REYANIAKK
+783 
-792 SGNEIEK
+792 
-799 VVKYYNALITTK
+799 NALSDTERLIRENTK
-811 DKLID
+811 INTLLGKGVISSNSGFWGIGSGAAIEQFRAIKYLDDYD
-816 ELENDNSDKNIKK
+816 ELSLEAKNYFLNLENVAKLAYENDNSPEYMIEYYNYLNKVKT
-829 AYEIINRQ
+829 Y
-837 LSELEHV
+837 LSETDQYNNDIYDLISQEIENLKYV
-844 KDYIE
+844 EDYIE
-849 KLENAQ
+849 KLENTQ

-863 TGYINSKPEILDT
+863 TGYINTNPEILDT
-876 PEATEN
+876 QEATEN

-902 GDAEKQKENFLEI
+902 GDTEQQKENFLEI
-915 FGLLTGYRIELDET
+915 IELLTGYRIELDET

-936 SNTTEETTKEFEKQS
+936 SNTTDETTEALEKQS
-951 EALNTISKSF
+951 EALDTISKSF
-961 STAQNALSE
+961 STAKNALSE

-977 SGSTLLEIRNQYKD
+977 SGSTLLEIRDQYKD
-991 VVPNID
+991 VVPDID
-997 EYISALSKEGI
+997 TYINALSKQNI
-1008 TADEVEQKMAELAVA
+1008 TEEDVKKTLAELAVA

-1044 LLKENGVVN
+1044 LLKENGVLNSVEAATLLVNKAKAEMAANSAENYNKFISETTAIGLTKSQLTALYVQEKIYNNTKLNPQDKVN
-1053 ATEVAYKLLAEQKAK
+1053 AFNQIVT
-1068 SAAASLD
+1068 SAGLASL
-1075 LNNITEESFDKALD
+1075 A
-1089 SANAIL
+1089 
-1095 NQGGA
+1095 
-1100 AEYTK
+1100 
-1105 KQFMKLVAQET
+1105 
-1116 IFNNSSLDVQGKID
+1116 
-1130 ALNELAA
+1130 
-1137 AAGIANELISVSPS
+1137 
-1151 LMSSF
+1151 
-1156 VDEKVR
+1156 
-1162 EGMTANEAKQEY
+1162 
-1174 LKNIYNDFLSELQ
+1174 
-1187 NSKWNYENKKIEI
+1187 I
-1200 DTTDDGSGSQTEN
+1200 DTTTQAFKDLDAAGKSEYINNKIQEFIDNYGAKKLEIMNSITDGGDYEN
-1213 QTDTYLE
+1213 QTDEYLE
-1220 NLKNIVELR
+1220 SLKDIVELR

-1279 QLLDIDS
+1279 ELLDIDAA
-1286 QIVDLRKQEYEERR
+1286 IVELQEEEKELRKQEYEERR

-1346 DINDLSMDW
+1346 EINDLSIDW

-1374 SLLESEIAIRKN
+1374 SLLESQIAIRKN

-1391 EIISMYQKVQDLL
+1391 EIISMYQKEQDLL

-1434 IESLKEDALQSA
+1434 IESLKDDALQNA

-1464 KRKEEEQLD
+1464 KQQEEEQLD

-1490 TMAQRNVRVYNAAT
+1490 TMAQRNVRVYNTAT

-1555 IQDGDATNEEIIEL
+1555 IQDGDATNEEIVEL
-1569 MKFFSSQ
+1569 MKFFSNQ
-1576 WSDSDEEGKKFLH
+1576 WSDSNEEGKKFLH

-1596 SIIGAQYDDA
+1596 SIIGAKYDDS
-1606 LGVWTDANGHAIFNE
+1606 LGVWTDANGHAIFND

-1632 DGTWLP
+1632 DGVWIP
-1638 IDFTKVRDTIGNF
+1638 VDVTKVRDTIGNF

-1664 NHLVNPMQYIQSF
+1664 NNLVNPMQYIQSF

-1689 TTYSVNGVNIPQNAS
+1689 TTSYSLNGVTIPQNAS

>member
-1 MAKIILNVDLNAAP
+1 MAKIILNVDLDSSP

-30 ADTLSNVKADKNLT
+30 AATLSNVKADKNLT

-87 ATAQANLSEEKL
+87 TTAQANLSEEKL
-99 NQTRKKATVET
+99 NQTRKKATAET

-133 SQIRLAAYS
+133 SQIRLEAYS

-221 TEAALVAV
+221 TKAALVAV

-242 MIAIMTQFGYTAED
+242 MIAIMTQFGYTADD
-256 LMNIVDMLNKVGD
+256 LMDIVDMLNKVGD
-269 QYAVSSEKLLT
+269 QYAVSSDKLLT

-286 SSAANANL
+286 STAANANL

-328 RKASSLDVFA
+328 RKASSLEVFE
-338 QLSDSAAQAVEDF
+338 QLSDGAAQAVEDF

-359 DIWREVAT
+359 DVWREVSVA
-367 SINSMS
+367 IGDMS

-382 WLATDEMQSLT
+382 WLATDEMQNLT

-409 VYGTA
+409 AYGTV

-434 ATETAMDSQGY
+434 ATETALNSQGY

-469 HLVSEEQGFLD
+469 HLVSEEQGFLNL
-480 FKKDL
+480 KKD
-485 VGFAS
+485 VVEFAS
-490 GLLQVIENTGGLV
+490 GILQVIENTGGLA
-503 QLFTELGAILG
+503 QL
-514 TGFILKHTSD
+514 LKEVSVIGVTVFGV
-524 IKEYASAIKNAT
+524 KNIKNIKTFVNNIRLAT
-536 QFIRLQREAEE
+536 QAQE
-547 LAKAATEAKARAEQI
+547 LATKATQAQTAAEQYQEIYSNYMSKANINAATAQKLKTQATKAATTATQAQTAADKA
-562 SATASANSKKAQQ
+562 ATASA
-575 ANTAATKAQA
+575 T
-585 AADQAATAAANAKNL
+585 AKNI
-600 AINLGIGVVIALYTV
+600 AINAGIAILIAAYGAY
-615 IKTAIAEAKQARID
+615 KTYIANQKQAQID
-629 AAEASEEAAE
+629 AVESTQEAAE
-639 QTRQEGEELLE
+639 QTQQEVDSLMELKQELIDTGKETEELNNKFEEHIKEMGFTSEEVKELTNNYNTLGEAIDAAIQKKNKEYAIERRRERINSAAIITSDGMFNKSISNRYLGYIYGLTDFQPVNAYRNRMFTSKSLYESKASGLGADAESLAKDLTDAGEKVIETEGKDADAVVLYYEKATELLE
-650 LKKEL
+650 ILTDKELTTSDLYRLVSEEITALSPNVERYISAKNEENIANLLVIVDEKLKRNNIDSQSEYDAWVDDALKKIENGKYGEDKEGLTEAFNNYVSLVYPQYQKETEEGTDKQEEWKKSL
-655 EETGEATE
+655 EE
-663 ELTNKFKEHVKN
+663 
-675 LDDFS
+675 S
-680 TNVQNLTGDYKEL
+680 T
-693 SKSIREAI
+693 
-701 SLQAQ
+701 
-706 EQAEAD
+706 
-712 SQALID
+712 
-718 QGLIVEE
+718 
-725 DTKYI
+725 
-730 GEIAGSFVD
+730 
-739 QFVRPYKKDENG
+739 
-751 NFVLDATNSEVH
+751 
-763 TSKLEDLLQNTDLY
+763 
-777 IYAMGL
+777 
-783 REYANIAKK
+783 
-792 SGNEIEK
+792 
-799 VVKYYNALITTK
+799 
-811 DKLID
+811 
-816 ELENDNSDKNIKK
+816 
-829 AYEIINRQ
+829 
-837 LSELEHV
+837 
-844 KDYIE
+844 
-849 KLENAQ
+849 
-855 YSNWFAKV
+855 
-863 TGYINSKPEILDT
+863 
-876 PEATEN
+876 
-882 YVNNVLKEI
+882 
-891 DSDNVYSEEKY
+891 
-902 GDAEKQKENFLEI
+902 
-915 FGLLTGYRIELDET
+915 
-929 GNAQVEV
+929 
-936 SNTTEETTKEFEKQS
+936 
-951 EALNTISKSF
+951 EALDTISKSF
-961 STAQNALSE
+961 STARNALSE
-970 FNQNGSL
+970 FNQNGFL
-977 SGSTLLEIRNQYKD
+977 SGSTLLQIRDQYKD

-1023 QAESAIQTGELS
+1023 QAKSVIETGDLS
-1035 SENVDLIAA
+1035 EENEGLIAA

-1053 ATEVAYKLLAEQKAK
+1053 ANQAAYALLNEEKTK
-1068 SAAASLD
+1068 ETAASID
-1075 LNNITEESFDKALD
+1075 LNNITKDGFDTALNN
-1089 SANAIL
+1089 ANAIL

-1100 AEYTK
+1100 AEYTRG
-1105 KQFMKLVAQET
+1105 QFMKLVAQET
-1116 IFNNSSLDVQGKID
+1116 IFNNSELDIQGKID
-1130 ALNELAA
+1130 ALNALAA
-1137 AAGIANELISVSPS
+1137 AAGIANGLFQFSP
-1151 LMSSF
+1151 MDKHVF
-1156 VDEKVR
+1156 MYDKMQNEN
-1162 EGMTANEAKQEY
+1162 MTAEEAEKAYEKKVLSEIQNSDVWNQIDPYNPVTIDIEDITNDETNSASQTDEY
-1174 LKNIYNDFLSELQ
+1174 LES
-1187 NSKWNYENKKIEI
+1187 
-1200 DTTDDGSGSQTEN
+1200 
-1213 QTDTYLE
+1213 
-1220 NLKNIVELR
+1220 LKDIVELR

-1279 QLLDIDS
+1279 QLLDIDAA
-1286 QIVDLRKQEYEERR
+1286 IVDLRKQEYESRR

-1364 LQIDYYESER
+1364 LQIDNYESER

-1409 YLRLIGAEQ
+1409 YLRLIGESQ

-1434 IESLKEDALQSA
+1434 IESLKEDALQNA
-1446 LEAATKPIE
+1446 LETATKPIE

-1473 IEEKK
+1473 IEERK

-1490 TMAQRNVRVYNAAT
+1490 TMAQRNVRVYNTAT

-1532 AIYDEQT
+1532 ALYDKQT

-1555 IQDGDATNEEIIEL
+1555 IQDGDATNEEIMEL
-1569 MKFFSSQ
+1569 MKFFSGQ

-1589 DANIVLG
+1589 DANLVLG
-1596 SIIGAQYDDA
+1596 SIIGATYDDA
-1606 LGVWTDANGHAIFNE
+1606 SGVWKDANGYLLFKKTS
-1621 IGSAIS
+1621 SA
-1627 ANKNE
+1627 AY
-1632 DGTWLP
+1632 DGADTASRVLP
-1638 IDFTKVRDTIGNF
+1638 DYLIPNGDGYLVDTSHFKLPDFAET
-1651 DVEKLMRQYEIEK
+1651 EKLLAQQEK
-1664 NHLVNPMQYIQSF
+1664 LNIPNPKQYIQSF
-1677 NNGRTYNTNSGN
+1677 NNAKTYYTNSGN
-1689 TTYSVNGVNIPQNAS
+1689 STTYTVNGVNIPPNAS
-1704 KELAEVL
+1704 KELGDIL

>member
-359 DIWREVAT
+359 DVWREVAA
-367 SINSMS
+367 SISSMS

-400 GDIFETEEQ
+400 GDIFETTQQ

-429 DTVQE
+429 DTVME
-434 ATETAMDSQGY
+434 ATQTAQNAQGY
-445 SIQENEKYMQ
+445 SQAENEKYMQ

-485 VGFAS
+485 VEFAS
-490 GLLQVIENTGGLV
+490 GILQVIENTGGLA
-503 QLFTELGAILG
+503 QL
-514 TGFILKHTSD
+514 LKEVSIIGVTVFGV
-524 IKEYASAIKNAT
+524 KNIKNIKT
-536 QFIRLQREAEE
+536 FVDNIRL
-547 LAKAATEAKARAEQI
+547 
-562 SATASANSKKAQQ
+562 
-575 ANTAATKAQA
+575 ATKAQELA
-585 AADQAATAAANAKNL
+585 TKATQAQAAAEKYQEIYSNYMTKANINAATAQKLKTQATKAATTATKAQTAADQAATVAANAKNL
-600 AINLGIGVVIALYTV
+600 AINLGIGLVIALYAG

-629 AAEASEEAAE
+629 AAEAAAEAAE
-639 QTRQEGEELLE
+639 QTRQEGEALLE
-650 LKKEL
+650 LKNEL
-655 EETGEATE
+655 EETGEETE
-663 ELTNKFKEHVKN
+663 ELGNKFKEHVKD
-675 LDDFS
+675 LDYVS
-680 TNVQNLTGDYKEL
+680 ENVKSLTGDYKEL
-693 SKSIREAI
+693 SDATRQAMAEQAIQQAKDDEIALKKSEKLVQKDTKIDSYFRTGAI
-701 SLQAQ
+701 SEFYENPLYISRRLTDFQYRNLQ
-706 EQAEAD
+706 
-712 SQALID
+712 
-718 QGLIVEE
+718 
-725 DTKYI
+725 KYI
-730 GEIAGSFVD
+730 DEYEELSKEDQKLIAAIEAAG
-739 QFVRPYKKDENG
+739 KKAYEND
-751 NFVLDATNSEVH
+751 NNP
-763 TSKLEDLLQNTDLY
+763 
-777 IYAMGL
+777 
-783 REYANIAKK
+783 EYVA
-792 SGNEIEK
+792 E
-799 VVKYYNALITTK
+799 YYNALK
-811 DKLID
+811 EALP
-816 ELENDNSDKNIKK
+816 ELTETDLLFDLVSK
-829 AYEIINRQ
+829 
-837 LSELEHV
+837 ELNNLQYVE
-844 KDYIE
+844 DYIE
-849 KLENAQ
+849 KLGNSK
-855 YSNWFAKV
+855 YSNVVAAV
-863 TGYINSKPEILDT
+863 NNYLSKKENLDIGET
-876 PEATEN
+876 PESVEE
-882 YVNNVLKEI
+882 YVNRVLNEI
-891 DSDNVYSEEKY
+891 DDGYYKGRGFGTKEE
-902 GDAEKQKENFLEI
+902 AKENFLEYI
-915 FGLLTGYRIELDET
+915 NVLFPDYQIELEKT

-936 SNTTEETTKEFEKQS
+936 SNTTDETTEAFEKQS
-951 EALNTISKSF
+951 EALDTISKSF
-961 STAQNALSE
+961 STAKNALSE

-977 SGSTLLEIRNQYKD
+977 SGSTLLEIRDQYKD

-1068 SAAASLD
+1068 SATASLD

-1100 AEYTK
+1100 AEYTR

-1137 AAGIANELISVSPS
+1137 AAGIAGGLFQFSP
-1151 LMSSF
+1151 MDKHVF
-1156 VDEKVR
+1156 MYDKMQ
-1162 EGMTANEAKQEY
+1162 EGMSAEEAEKAYE
-1174 LKNIYNDFLSELQ
+1174 KKVLSEIQ
-1187 NSKWNYENKKIEI
+1187 NSDVWKQIESYDPVTI
-1200 DTTDDGSGSQTEN
+1200 DIEEITNDGTNSASQTDE
-1213 QTDTYLE
+1213 YLE
-1220 NLKNIVELR
+1220 NLKDIVELR

-1258 DELNYLISIGED
+1258 DELNYLISIGAD

-1313 DKNYQEQTAKIRE
+1313 DKNYQEQIAKIRE

-1434 IESLKEDALQSA
+1434 IESLKEDALQNA

-1490 TMAQRNVRVYNAAT
+1490 TMAQRNVRVYNTAT

-1596 SIIGAQYDDA
+1596 SIIGATYDDA
-1606 LGVWTDANGHAIFNE
+1606 TGTWTNSSGHAIFSE

-1677 NNGRTYNTNSGN
+1677 NNGKTYNTNSGN
-1689 TTYSVNGVNIPQNAS
+1689 STTYTVNGVNIPPNAS
-1704 KELAEVL
+1704 KELGDIL

>member
-1 MAKIILNVDLNAAP
+1 MAKIILNVDLNAAL

-269 QYAVSSEKLLT
+269 QYAVSSDKLLT

-286 SSAANANL
+286 STAANANL

-338 QLSDSAAQAVEDF
+338 QLSDGAAQAVEDF

-429 DTVQE
+429 DTVME
-434 ATETAMDSQGY
+434 ATQTAQNAQGY
-445 SIQENEKYMQ
+445 SQAENEKYMQ

-485 VGFAS
+485 VEFAS
-490 GLLQVIENTGGLV
+490 GILQVIENTGGLS
-503 QLFTELGAILG
+503 QLLKELSVILG
-514 TGFILKHTSD
+514 TGFILKHTSE
-524 IKEYASAIKNAT
+524 IKEYANSIKNVT
-536 QFIRLQREAEE
+536 KIIKLQKEAEE

-562 SATASANSKKAQQ
+562 SATANISSTEAQKANI
-575 ANTAATKAQA
+575 AATKAQA
-585 AADQAATAAANAKNL
+585 AADKAATAAANAKNL
-600 AINLGIGVVIALYTV
+600 AINLGIGLVIALYAG

-663 ELTNKFKEHVKN
+663 ELTNKFKEHVKD
-675 LDDFS
+675 LDYVSND
-680 TNVQNLTGDYKEL
+680 VKNLTGDYKDL
-693 SKSIREAI
+693 SKAMREAMA
-701 SLQAQ
+701 LQAQ
-706 EQAEAD
+706 EQAESD
-712 SQALID
+712 SQALLD
-718 QGLIVEE
+718 AQLLVEGNTE
-725 DTKYI
+725 YA
-730 GEIAGSFVD
+730 GEIAGSWLDYF
-739 QFVRPYKKDENG
+739 RSYKEGYGENP
-751 NFVLDATNSEVH
+751 VTYYLDKFTDGAYKT
-763 TSKLEDLLQNTDLY
+763 KLEGLLEDTDLY
-777 IYAMGL
+777 GKAISLESFA
-783 REYANIAKK
+783 RIAKE
-792 SGNEIEK
+792 SGDIENIIKFYNE
-799 VVKYYNALITTK
+799 LQTTK
-811 DKLID
+811 DEFFEAIENGDYDDEEQKNKITEAYQIID
-816 ELENDNSDKNIKK
+816 SQIQGMEYVAEYL
-829 AYEIINRQ
+829 
-837 LSELEHV
+837 
-844 KDYIE
+844 E
-849 KLENAQ
+849 KLENSK
-855 YSNWFAKV
+855 YSNVVAAV
-863 TGYINSKPEILDT
+863 NNYLSKEKNLDIGET
-876 PEATEN
+876 PESVEE
-882 YVNNVLKEI
+882 YVNRVLNEI
-891 DSDNVYSEEKY
+891 DDGYYKGRGFGTKEE
-902 GDAEKQKENFLEI
+902 AKENFLEYI
-915 FGLLTGYRIELDET
+915 NVLFPDYQIELDET

-951 EALNTISKSF
+951 EALDTISKSF
-961 STAQNALSE
+961 STAKNALSE
-970 FNQNGSL
+970 FNKNGSL
-977 SGSTLLEIRNQYKD
+977 SGSTLLEIRDQYKD
-991 VVPNID
+991 VVPDID
-997 EYISALSKEGI
+997 TYINALSKQNI
-1008 TADEVEQKMAELAVA
+1008 TEEDVKKTLAELAVA
-1023 QAESAIQTGELS
+1023 QAESAIETGDLS
-1035 SENVDLIAA
+1035 EENEGLIAA
-1044 LLKENGVVN
+1044 LLKENGVLN
-1053 ATEVAYKLLAEQKAK
+1053 ANEVAHNLLFRAK
-1068 SAAASLD
+1068 VEEKAASVD
-1075 LNNITEESFDKALD
+1075 LNDTTGESY
-1089 SANAIL
+1089 NAFINEGL
-1095 NQGGA
+1095 A

-1105 KQFMKLVAQET
+1105 EQLAALVAQMQ
-1116 IFNNSSLDVQGKID
+1116 IFNNTDLSTFQKVQK
-1130 ALNELAA
+1130 LNEIGDAA
-1137 AAGIANELISVSPS
+1137 LRASTRLQYQEFIDNYFLEHAGELTT
-1151 LMSSF
+1151 LT
-1156 VDEKVR
+1156 E
-1162 EGMTANEAKQEY
+1162 ANEAWLRYSEEH
-1174 LKNIYNDFLSELQ
+1174 LSELFGT
-1187 NSKWNYENKKIEI
+1187 KKDLPTKIDDENNNGNE
-1200 DTTDDGSGSQTEN
+1200 
-1213 QTDTYLE
+1213 TDTYLE

-1279 QLLDIDS
+1279 ELLDIDAA
-1286 QIVDLRKQEYEERR
+1286 IVELQEEEKELRKQEYEERR

-1346 DINDLSMDW
+1346 EINDLSIDW
-1355 LDYMEQIQQ
+1355 LDYMEQIKQ
-1364 LQIDYYESER
+1364 LQIDNYESER

-1434 IESLKEDALQSA
+1434 IESLKEDALQNA

-1490 TMAQRNVRVYNAAT
+1490 TMAQRNVRVYNTAT

-1606 LGVWTDANGHAIFNE
+1606 LGVWTDANGHAIFND
-1621 IGSAIS
+1621 IGSAIK

-1651 DVEKLMRQYEIEK
+1651 DVEKLMRQYEIEN

-1689 TTYSVNGVNIPQNAS
+1689 TTYSVNGVTIPQNAS

>member
-1 MAKIILNVDLNAAP
+1 MAKIILNVDLDSSP
-15 AQKELKALENAIKGI
+15 AQKELKVLESAIKGI
-30 ADTLSNVKADKNLT
+30 ASTLSNVKADKNLT
-44 AQINALTK
+44 TQINALTE
-52 NYTALANAAQKV
+52 NYKALANVAQKV
-64 TKTNNQNAISE
+64 TKVNNQNAISE
-75 EKLAREKEKTRK
+75 ERLAQSKQKTRK
-87 ATAQANLSEEKL
+87 ETAKANTAESKETQERVKATQATEKL
-99 NQTRKKATVET
+99 SNAT
-110 EKQTTATKK
+110 EKNTKS
-119 NTDAQIQSNSAFLK
+119 TIQSTSAFLK
-133 SQIRLAAYS
+133 GQIRTEAYNA
-142 TAVNLLKSAFTSL
+142 AVNLLKSAFTSL

-170 RVLPEGSATDSQIAD
+170 RVLPEGSATDSQIVD
-185 DLYNMAQSYGQA
+185 DLYDMSQQYGQA
-197 FDGVQQATQ
+197 FDGVQQAAQ

-221 TEAALVAV
+221 TKAALVAV

-242 MIAIMTQFGYTAED
+242 MIAIMTQFGYRAED
-256 LMNIVDMLNKVGD
+256 LMDIVDMLNKVGD
-269 QYAVSSEKLLT
+269 QYAVSSDKLLT

-286 SSAANANL
+286 STAANANL

-301 LVTALSEATGR
+301 LITAISEATGR

-328 RKASSLDVFA
+328 RKASSLEVFE
-338 QLSDSAAQAVEDF
+338 QLSDGAAQAVEDF

-359 DIWREVAT
+359 DVWREVSVA
-367 SINSMS
+367 IGDMS

-382 WLATDEMQSLT
+382 WLATDEMQNLT

-409 VYGTA
+409 AYGTV

-434 ATETAMDSQGY
+434 ATETALNSQGY

-485 VGFAS
+485 VAFAS
-490 GLLQVIENTGGLV
+490 SLLQVIENTGGLS
-503 QLFTELGAILG
+503 QLLKEIATFTAIA
-514 TGFILKHTSD
+514 FAPKIISNVNKYASKLKNS
-524 IKEYASAIKNAT
+524 ISAIKTYINIEKSAKVQTTAIVTAEDAKTAAMARSAAAT
-536 QFIRLQREAEE
+536 QA
-547 LAKAATEAKARAEQI
+547 
-562 SATASANSKKAQQ
+562 ASAAMNFYS
-575 ANTAATKAQA
+575 
-585 AADQAATAAANAKNL
+585 L
-600 AINLGIGVVIALYTV
+600 AIGAVIAAYT
-615 IKTAIAEAKQARID
+615 IYKTVQSNKKQALID

-680 TNVQNLTGDYKEL
+680 TDVQNLTGDYKEL
-693 SKSIREAI
+693 SKSIREAMA
-701 SLQAQ
+701 LQAQ
-706 EQAEAD
+706 EQAESD
-712 SQALID
+712 SQALLD
-718 QGLIVEE
+718 AQLLVEGNTE
-725 DTKYI
+725 YSGD
-730 GEIAGSFVD
+730 IAGSWDDYF
-739 QFVRPYKKDENG
+739 RSYKEGYGENP
-751 NFVLDATNSEVH
+751 VTYYLDKFTEGAYKT
-763 TSKLEDLLQNTDLY
+763 KLEELLEDTDLY
-777 IYAMGL
+777 GQAISLESLA
-783 REYANIAKK
+783 RNAKE
-792 SGNEIEK
+792 SGEIENIIK
-799 VVKYYNALITTK
+799 FYNELQTTK
-811 DKLID
+811 DELWKAIENGDYDD
-816 ELENDNSDKNIKK
+816 EQQKNKITEAYQIVNSQIHGMEYV
-829 AYEIINRQ
+829 AEY
-837 LSELEHV
+837 L
-844 KDYIE
+844 E
-849 KLENAQ
+849 KLENSK

-863 TGYINSKPEILDT
+863 TGYINTNPEILDT
-876 PEATEN
+876 QEATEN

-902 GDAEKQKENFLEI
+902 GDTEQQKENFLEI
-915 FGLLTGYRIELDET
+915 IELLTGYRIELDET

-936 SNTTEETTKEFEKQS
+936 SNTTDETTEALEKQS
-951 EALNTISKSF
+951 EALDTISKSF
-961 STAQNALSE
+961 STAKNALSE

-977 SGSTLLEIRNQYKD
+977 SGSTLLEIRDQYKD
-991 VVPNID
+991 VVPDID
-997 EYISALSKEGI
+997 TYINALSKQNI
-1008 TADEVEQKMAELAVA
+1008 TEEDVKKTLAELAVA

-1044 LLKENGVVN
+1044 LLKENGVLNSVEAATLLVNKAKAEMAANSAENYNKFISETTAIGLTKSQLTALYVQEKIYNNTKLNPQDKVN
-1053 ATEVAYKLLAEQKAK
+1053 AFNQIVT
-1068 SAAASLD
+1068 SAGLASL
-1075 LNNITEESFDKALD
+1075 A
-1089 SANAIL
+1089 
-1095 NQGGA
+1095 
-1100 AEYTK
+1100 
-1105 KQFMKLVAQET
+1105 
-1116 IFNNSSLDVQGKID
+1116 
-1130 ALNELAA
+1130 
-1137 AAGIANELISVSPS
+1137 
-1151 LMSSF
+1151 
-1156 VDEKVR
+1156 
-1162 EGMTANEAKQEY
+1162 
-1174 LKNIYNDFLSELQ
+1174 
-1187 NSKWNYENKKIEI
+1187 I
-1200 DTTDDGSGSQTEN
+1200 DTTTQAFKDLDAAGKSEYINNKIQEFIDNYGAKKLEIMNSITDGGDYEN
-1213 QTDTYLE
+1213 QTDEYLE
-1220 NLKNIVELR
+1220 SLKDIVELR

-1279 QLLDIDS
+1279 ELLDIDAA
-1286 QIVDLRKQEYEERR
+1286 IVELQEEEKELRKQEYEERR

-1346 DINDLSMDW
+1346 EINDLSIDW

-1374 SLLESEIAIRKN
+1374 SLLESQIAIRKN

-1391 EIISMYQKVQDLL
+1391 EIISMYQKEQDLL

-1434 IESLKEDALQSA
+1434 IESLKDDALQNA

-1464 KRKEEEQLD
+1464 KQQEEEQLD

-1490 TMAQRNVRVYNAAT
+1490 TMAQRNVRVYNTAT

-1555 IQDGDATNEEIIEL
+1555 IQDGDATNEEIVEL
-1569 MKFFSSQ
+1569 MKFFSNQ
-1576 WSDSDEEGKKFLH
+1576 WSDSNEEGKKFLH

-1596 SIIGAQYDDA
+1596 SIIGAKYDDS
-1606 LGVWTDANGHAIFNE
+1606 LGVWTDANGHAIFND

-1632 DGTWLP
+1632 DGVWIP
-1638 IDFTKVRDTIGNF
+1638 VDVTKVRDTIGNF

-1664 NHLVNPMQYIQSF
+1664 NNLVNPMQYIQSF

-1689 TTYSVNGVNIPQNAS
+1689 TTSYSLNGVTIPQNAS

>member
-52 NYTALANAAQKV
+52 NYTALANAAQEV

-269 QYAVSSEKLLT
+269 QYAVSSDKLLT

-286 SSAANANL
+286 STAANANL

-338 QLSDSAAQAVEDF
+338 QLSDGAAQAVEDF

-536 QFIRLQREAEE
+536 HFIKLQREAEE

-600 AINLGIGVVIALYTV
+600 AINLGIGLVIALYTV
-615 IKTAIAEAKQARID
+615 IKTAISEAKQARID

-816 ELENDNSDKNIKK
+816 EIENDNSDKNIKK

-929 GNAQVEV
+929 GNAQVEI
-936 SNTTEETTKEFEKQS
+936 SNTTDETTEAFEKQS
-951 EALNTISKSF
+951 EALDTISKSF
-961 STAQNALSE
+961 STAKNALSE

-977 SGSTLLEIRNQYKD
+977 SGSTLLEIRDQYKD
-991 VVPNID
+991 VVPDID
-997 EYISALSKEGI
+997 TYINALSKQNI
-1008 TADEVEQKMAELAVA
+1008 TEEDVKKTLAELAVA
-1023 QAESAIQTGELS
+1023 QAESAIETGDLS
-1035 SENVDLIAA
+1035 EENEGLIAA
-1044 LLKENGVVN
+1044 LLKENGVLN
-1053 ATEVAYKLLAEQKAK
+1053 ANEVAHNLLFRAK
-1068 SAAASLD
+1068 VEEKAASVD
-1075 LNNITEESFDKALD
+1075 LNDTTGESY
-1089 SANAIL
+1089 NAFINEGL
-1095 NQGGA
+1095 A

-1105 KQFMKLVAQET
+1105 EQLAALVAQMQ
-1116 IFNNSSLDVQGKID
+1116 IFNNTDLSTFQKVQK
-1130 ALNELAA
+1130 LNEIGDAA
-1137 AAGIANELISVSPS
+1137 LRASTRLQYQEFIDNYFLEHAGKLTTLTE
-1151 LMSSF
+1151 
-1156 VDEKVR
+1156 
-1162 EGMTANEAKQEY
+1162 ANEAWLRYAEEHY
-1174 LKNIYNDFLSELQ
+1174 SEIWGTKTDLPT
-1187 NSKWNYENKKIEI
+1187 KIDDENNNGNE
-1200 DTTDDGSGSQTEN
+1200 
-1213 QTDTYLE
+1213 TDTYLE

-1258 DELNYLISIGED
+1258 DELNYLISIGAD

-1346 DINDLSMDW
+1346 DINDLSIDW

-1464 KRKEEEQLD
+1464 KQKEEEQLD

-1490 TMAQRNVRVYNAAT
+1490 TMAQRNVRVYNTAT

-1596 SIIGAQYDDA
+1596 SIIGAQYDDS
-1606 LGVWTDANGHAIFNE
+1606 LGVWTDANGHAIFND
-1621 IGSAIS
+1621 IGSAIK

-1651 DVEKLMRQYEIEK
+1651 DVEKLMRQYEIEN